1 MFNNTENTTNITNIT
16 ISVNAATELSDFGKI
31 FIVLG
36 VSIIFWIICLIIFH
50 FFRQYRKDKL
60 ITNKFS
66 MNYKDEIDT
75 DDMYL
80 HLNER
85 GAKELADQRFSRFSD
100 SSRASKSKSLTYNH
114 ERIKKLRKKTKDYSF
129 FGWMKFI
136 YYISDKEVMTVMNAE
151 GYIYIYYQRITAY
164 LFLFLSFISLFILIP
179 FYLIGESEKKD
190 ANDEIMNKFMNIT
203 LPNTTSTPPINYNYS
218 LTRQLPSIL
227 KPTIANVYSNPFKL
241 WVILIFSLFYTCAAY
256 YHLYTYVKK
265 IIEIKQNYKQIDHS
279 LENVIRKHAIHI
291 RGINQS
297 LSYLEAKKIIEN
309 FFQTNFSTYL
319 VGVELIANYDI
330 LDSLIEKKF
339 VYQSCHDKYT
349 QYNLSNYP
357 ERKELSFDD
366 SCFNCCGKN
375 KYKIDAEIYFQHMV
389 NINEKMLKFYRE
401 LNAKRN
407 TGNAFILF
415 KSPLVVD
422 EILSHKEI
430 IIGRMNSFEGTL
442 LNVGN
447 WIIKRAPTPS
457 DILWDNIKYSKKWRT
472 IRMVVFTLALFIG
485 CLIIITPNYIFEELS
500 PLITNVSS
508 QIKDEMTSSLIKEY
522 SYPLIVVIMNS
533 GVIPVIVGYIAVA
546 ELHYKRSY
554 REKSIFVKNVVFMVI
569 NCFII
574 PTFGVLSWSKLKEC
588 IKFLL
593 ITHWDM
599 DISEG
604 FIRNSYFF
612 LRYAIQVTFI
622 SNGIQLLALPQFFV
636 KKMRV
641 LLASSD
647 YEKFY
652 ASMIKK
658 YFDYGYNYSFSITV
672 FMLILCFS
680 TTIPLITPFGA
691 LFFYIK
697 YYIDKYNLL
706 FLYPAEF
713 ESHGNVTEMIIKFE
727 LIGIF
732 FFQFIIS
739 NTFIKIFRDKDYAI
753 YATLL
758 YIIVSVFIFY
768 GMKQLFIANEND
780 LEEQNFLEKIISKI
794 KLNKILFNDNAI
806 NIDKR
811 ASLVRDSSYASSL
824 GEEQDTNMEKLY
836 NSMINAYVHP
846 AEKNQTV
853 NPMQIWNDAYTY
865 MKTNDAKIERNKDRI
880 CREYTDIIK
889 PHIEKTYIEN
899 I

>member
-1 MFNNTENTTNITNIT
+1 MNNNITNIT
-16 ISVNAATELSDFGKI
+16 LEISNYGEMSDWGKL
-31 FIVLG
+31 FIVLL
-36 VSIIFWIICLIIFH
+36 VSILFWIICIIIFH

-60 ITNKFS
+60 VTNKFS

-85 GAKELADQRFSRFSD
+85 GAKELVQQRISLLNDKGRTK
-100 SSRASKSKSLTYNH
+100 SSNYNH

-129 FGWMKFI
+129 FFCFKFI
-136 YYISDKEVMTVMNAE
+136 YNISDKDVMTVMNAE
-151 GYIYIYYQRITAY
+151 GYIYIYYQRITAF
-164 LFLFLSFISLFILIP
+164 LFLFLSFISIFILIP
-179 FYLIGESEKKD
+179 IYLIGKSTDTEH
-190 ANDEIMNKFMNIT
+190 NDNIT
-203 LPNTTSTPPINYNYS
+203 IINNNTLYNY
-218 LTRQLPSIL
+218 TKNKEIPSIL
-227 KPTIANVYSNPFKL
+227 KPTIANAYSNPFKL

-256 YHLYTYVKK
+256 YHLYSFVKK
-265 IIEIKQNYKQIDHS
+265 IREIKKNFKQIDHS
-279 LENVIRKHAIHI
+279 LENIIRKHAIHI
-291 RGINQS
+291 RGINQN
-297 LSYLEAKKIIEN
+297 LSYLEAKKILEN
-309 FFQTNFSTYL
+309 FFQTNFSTHL
-319 VGVELIANYDI
+319 VGIELIANYDI
-330 LDSLIEKKF
+330 LDTLIEKKF
-339 VYQSCHDKYT
+339 LYQSFHEKYT

-357 ERKELSFDD
+357 ARKELGSD
-366 SCFNCCGKN
+366 SWFNCCKKN
-375 KYKIDAEIYFQHMV
+375 KRKIDAEIYFQHLA
-389 NINEKMLKFYRE
+389 NINEKMLKFYRQ
-401 LNAKRN
+401 LNSKKN
-407 TGNAFILF
+407 TGNAFVLFRSPDIVDNILN
-415 KSPLVVD
+415 
-422 EILSHKEI
+422 HKEI
-430 IIGRMNSFEGTL
+430 IIAKMNSFEGTL

-447 WIIKRAPTPS
+447 WLIKRAPTPS

-472 IRMVVFTLALFIG
+472 IRMFVFTLALFIV
-485 CLIIITPNYIFEELS
+485 CLIIVTPNYIFQELS
-500 PLITNVSS
+500 PLITNMSS

-533 GVIPVIVGYIAVA
+533 GIIPVIVGYIAVA
-546 ELHYKRSY
+546 EMHYKRSY

-588 IKFLL
+588 IKYLL
-593 ITHWDM
+593 VTHWDM

-758 YIIVSVFIFY
+758 YIILSVFIFY
-768 GMKQLFIANEND
+768 GMKQLFIANENEF
-780 LEEQNFLEKIISKI
+780 EEKNLIEKFMTKI
-794 KLNKILFNDNAI
+794 KLNKILFNENNI
-806 NIDKR
+806 NIDKQ
-811 ASLVRDSSYASSL
+811 AFLARDSSYVSYFS
-824 GEEQDTNMEKLY
+824 EEEINKEKLY

-865 MKTNDAKIERNKDRI
+865 MKTNTEKVDKKDKICK
-880 CREYTDIIK
+880 EYTDIIK
-889 PHIEKTYIEN
+889 PMNEED
-899 I
+899 

>member
-1 MFNNTENTTNITNIT
+1 MNNNNISSNITLELGA
-16 ISVNAATELSDFGKI
+16 STEFSDWGKL
-31 FIVLG
+31 FIVLL
-36 VSIIFWIICLIIFH
+36 VSIIFFIICIIIFH

-66 MNYKDEIDT
+66 MTYKDEIDT

-80 HLNER
+80 FLNER
-85 GAKELADQRFSRFSD
+85 GAKELAEQRMSKISD
-100 SSRASKSKSLTYNH
+100 KSKTKSSNYNH
-114 ERIKKLRKKTKDYSF
+114 ERIKTLRKKTKDYSF
-129 FGWMKFI
+129 FGWFKFI
-136 YYISDKEVMTVMNAE
+136 YNISDKDVMTVMNAE
-151 GYIYIYYQRITAY
+151 GYIYIYYQRITAF
-164 LFLFLSFISLFILIP
+164 LFLFLSFISLFILVP
-179 FYLIGESEKKD
+179 LYLIGKTESNEIL
-190 ANDEIMNKFMNIT
+190 DEFMNLT
-203 LPNTTSTPPINYNYS
+203 FSNTSTITPINSHNNS
-218 LTRQLPSIL
+218 LKKELPSLL
-227 KPTIANVYSNPFKL
+227 KPTIANAYTSPFKL
-241 WVILIFSLFYTCAAY
+241 WVILIFSVFYTCAAY
-256 YHLYTYVKK
+256 YHLYAFVKK
-265 IIEIKQNYKQIDHS
+265 IIEIKKNYKIIDHS
-279 LENVIRKHAIHI
+279 LENIIRKHAIHI

-297 LSYLEAKKIIEN
+297 LSYLEAKKFIEN
-309 FFQTNFSTYL
+309 FFQTNFASHL
-319 VGVELIANYDI
+319 VGIQLIANYDI

-339 VYQSCHDKYT
+339 LYQSFHEKYN
-349 QYNLSNYP
+349 QYNLSHYP
-357 ERKELSFDD
+357 ERKQLS
-366 SCFNCCGKN
+366 SENCFNCCK
-375 KYKIDAEIYFQHMV
+375 KHKKKIDAEIYFQHLA
-389 NINEKMLKFYRE
+389 NINEKMLIFYRQ
-401 LNAKRN
+401 LNSRRN
-407 TGNAFILF
+407 TGNVFILF
-415 KSPLVVD
+415 KSPLIVD
-422 EILSHKEI
+422 EILNHKEI
-430 IIGRMNSFEGTL
+430 IIGKMNSFEGTL

-472 IRMVVFTLALFIG
+472 IRMVVFTVTLFII
-485 CLIIITPNYIFEELS
+485 CLIIITPNYIFQELS
-500 PLITNVSS
+500 PLITNMSS

-533 GVIPVIVGYIAVA
+533 GIIPVIVGYIAVA
-546 ELHYKRSY
+546 EMHYKRSY

-569 NCFII
+569 NCFFI

-588 IKFLL
+588 IKYLL
-593 ITHWDM
+593 VTHWDM

-672 FMLILCFS
+672 FILIICFS

-758 YIIVSVFIFY
+758 YIILSVFIFY
-768 GMKQLFIANEND
+768 GMKQLFISNENE
-780 LEEQNFLEKIISKI
+780 LEEQNLIEKFMSKI
-794 KLNKILFNDNAI
+794 KLNKILFNNNSL
-806 NIDKR
+806 NIDKQAFLAR
-811 ASLVRDSSYASSL
+811 ESNNVSYL
-824 GEEQDTNMEKLY
+824 GQDGESNLEKLY

-865 MKTNDAKIERNKDRI
+865 MKTNQEKFDKEKDKI

-889 PHIEKTYIEN
+889 PIN
-899 I
+899 QN

>member
-1 MFNNTENTTNITNIT
+1 MNHNITSNITNNIT
-16 ISVNAATELSDFGKI
+16 AEIGNYSEFSDWGKL
-31 FIVLG
+31 FIVLL
-36 VSIIFWIICLIIFH
+36 VSIIFFIICVIIFH

-66 MNYKDEIDT
+66 MTYKDEIDT

-80 HLNER
+80 FLNER
-85 GAKELADQRFSRFSD
+85 GAKELAEQRMSKISD
-100 SSRASKSKSLTYNH
+100 KSKNRSSNYNH

-129 FGWMKFI
+129 FGWFKFI
-136 YYISDKEVMTVMNAE
+136 YNISDKDVMTVMNAE
-151 GYIYIYYQRITAY
+151 GYIYIYYQRITAF
-164 LFLFLSFISLFILIP
+164 LFLFLSFFSLVILVP
-179 FYLIGESEKKD
+179 LYLIGKAEENSEILD
-190 ANDEIMNKFMNIT
+190 QFMNLT
-203 LPNTTSTPPINYNYS
+203 FSNTSTITPIIHNNS
-218 LTRQLPSIL
+218 LKKELPSLL
-227 KPTIANVYSNPFKL
+227 KPTIANAYTNPFKL
-241 WVILIFSLFYTCAAY
+241 WIILFFSVFYTCAAY
-256 YHLYTYVKK
+256 YHLYAFVKK
-265 IIEIKQNYKQIDHS
+265 IIEIKKNYKTIDHS
-279 LENVIRKHAIHI
+279 LENIIRKHAIHI

-297 LSYLEAKKIIEN
+297 LSYLEAKKFIEN
-309 FFQTNFSTYL
+309 FFQTNFSTHL
-319 VGVELIANYDI
+319 VGIELIANYDI

-339 VYQSCHDKYT
+339 LYQSFHEKYS
-349 QYNLSNYP
+349 QYNLSHYP
-357 ERKELSFDD
+357 ERKELS
-366 SCFNCCGKN
+366 SGHWLNCCK
-375 KYKIDAEIYFQHMV
+375 KHKKIDAQIYFQHLT
-389 NINEKMLKFYRE
+389 NINEKMLKFYRQ
-401 LNAKRN
+401 LNSRRN

-415 KSPLVVD
+415 KSPLIVD
-422 EILSHKEI
+422 DILNHKEI
-430 IIGRMNSFEGTL
+430 IIGKMNSFEGTL

-472 IRMVVFTLALFIG
+472 IRMVVFTLVLFIV
-485 CLIIITPNYIFEELS
+485 CLIIITPNYIFQELS
-500 PLITNVSS
+500 PLITNMSS

-533 GVIPVIVGYIAVA
+533 GIIPVIVGYIAVA
-546 ELHYKRSY
+546 EMHYKRSY

-569 NCFII
+569 NCFFI
-574 PTFGVLSWSKLKEC
+574 PTFGVLSWFKLKEC
-588 IKFLL
+588 IRYLL
-593 ITHWDM
+593 VTHWDM

-672 FMLILCFS
+672 FILIICFS

-691 LFFYIK
+691 LFFFIK

-758 YIIVSVFIFY
+758 YIILSVFIFY
-768 GMKQLFIANEND
+768 GMKQLFIANENE
-780 LEEQNFLEKIISKI
+780 LEEQNLIEKFMSKI
-794 KLNKILFNDNAI
+794 KLNKILFNNNSL
-806 NIDKR
+806 NIDKQAFLAR
-811 ASLVRDSSYASSL
+811 ESNNPSYL
-824 GEEQDTNMEKLY
+824 GDDGESNLEKLY

-865 MKTNDAKIERNKDRI
+865 MKTNQDKSGNEKDKICK
-880 CREYTDIIK
+880 EYTDIIK
-889 PHIEKTYIEN
+889 PVN
-899 I
+899 QN

>member
-1 MFNNTENTTNITNIT
+1 MNNNITSNITNNIT
-16 ISVNAATELSDFGKI
+16 AEIGNYSEFSDWGKL
-31 FIVLG
+31 FIVLL
-36 VSIIFWIICLIIFH
+36 VSIIFFIICVIIFH

-66 MNYKDEIDT
+66 MTYKDEIDT

-80 HLNER
+80 FLNER
-85 GAKELADQRFSRFSD
+85 GAKELAEQRMSKISD
-100 SSRASKSKSLTYNH
+100 KSKNRSSNYNH

-129 FGWMKFI
+129 FGWFKFI
-136 YYISDKEVMTVMNAE
+136 YNISDKDVMTVMNAE
-151 GYIYIYYQRITAY
+151 GYIYIYYQRITAF
-164 LFLFLSFISLFILIP
+164 LFLFLSFFSLVILVP
-179 FYLIGESEKKD
+179 LYLIGKTEENSEILD
-190 ANDEIMNKFMNIT
+190 QFMNLT
-203 LPNTTSTPPINYNYS
+203 FSNTSTITPIIHNNS
-218 LTRQLPSIL
+218 LKKELPSLL
-227 KPTIANVYSNPFKL
+227 KPTIANAYTNPFKL
-241 WVILIFSLFYTCAAY
+241 WIILFFSVFYTCAAY
-256 YHLYTYVKK
+256 YHLYAFVKK
-265 IIEIKQNYKQIDHS
+265 IIEIKKNYKTIDHS
-279 LENVIRKHAIHI
+279 LENIIRKHAIHI

-297 LSYLEAKKIIEN
+297 LSYLEAKKFIEN
-309 FFQTNFSTYL
+309 FFQTNFSTHL
-319 VGVELIANYDI
+319 VGIELIANYDI

-339 VYQSCHDKYT
+339 LYQSFHEKYS
-349 QYNLSNYP
+349 QYNLSHYP
-357 ERKELSFDD
+357 ERKELS
-366 SCFNCCGKN
+366 SGHWLNCCK
-375 KYKIDAEIYFQHMV
+375 KHKKIDAQIYFQHLT
-389 NINEKMLKFYRE
+389 NINEKMLKFYRQ
-401 LNAKRN
+401 LNSRRN

-415 KSPLVVD
+415 KSPLIVD
-422 EILSHKEI
+422 DILNHKEI
-430 IIGRMNSFEGTL
+430 IIGKMNSFEGTL

-472 IRMVVFTLALFIG
+472 IRMVVFTLALFIV
-485 CLIIITPNYIFEELS
+485 CLIIITPNYIFQELS
-500 PLITNVSS
+500 PLITNMSS

-533 GVIPVIVGYIAVA
+533 GIIPVIVGYIAVA
-546 ELHYKRSY
+546 EMHYKRSY

-569 NCFII
+569 NCFFI
-574 PTFGVLSWSKLKEC
+574 PTFGVLSWFKLKEC
-588 IKFLL
+588 IRYLL
-593 ITHWDM
+593 VTHWDM

-672 FMLILCFS
+672 FILIICFS

-691 LFFYIK
+691 LFFFIK

-758 YIIVSVFIFY
+758 YIILSVFIFY
-768 GMKQLFIANEND
+768 GMKQLFIANENE
-780 LEEQNFLEKIISKI
+780 LEEQNLIEKFMSKI
-794 KLNKILFNDNAI
+794 KLNKILFNNNSL
-806 NIDKR
+806 NIDKQ
-811 ASLVRDSSYASSL
+811 AFLAGESNNPSYL
-824 GEEQDTNMEKLY
+824 GDDGESNLEKLY

-865 MKTNDAKIERNKDRI
+865 MKTNQDKSGNEKDKICK
-880 CREYTDIIK
+880 EYTDIIK
-889 PHIEKTYIEN
+889 PVN
-899 I
+899 QN

>member
-1 MFNNTENTTNITNIT
+1 MYNNSNNSSIDINTY
-16 ISVNAATELSDFGKI
+16 SEFSDWGKI

-36 VSIIFWIICLIIFH
+36 VSIIFWIICVIIFH

-85 GAKELADQRFSRFSD
+85 GAKELAESRISKFSD
-100 SSRASKSKSLTYNH
+100 SGRVSKNNSLKYNH
-114 ERIKKLRKKTKDYSF
+114 EKIKKLRKKTKDYSF
-129 FGWMKFI
+129 FGWFKFI
-136 YYISDKEVMTVMNAE
+136 YNISDKEVMTVMNAE
-151 GYIYIYYQRITAY
+151 GYIYIYYQRITAN
-164 LFLFLSFISLFILIP
+164 LFLFLSFISVFILIP
-179 FYLIGESEKKD
+179 FYLIGANKKD
-190 ANDEIMNKFMNIT
+190 DEIMGKFMNIT
-203 LPNTTSTPPINYNYS
+203 LPNTTSTPPITYNY
-218 LTRQLPSIL
+218 THNKQLPSLL
-227 KPTIANVYSNPFKL
+227 KPTIANAYSNPFKL

-265 IIEIKQNYKQIDHS
+265 IIEIKKNYKHIDHS

-291 RGINQS
+291 RGINQN

-309 FFQTNFSTYL
+309 FFLTNFSSYL

-339 VYQSCHDKYT
+339 MYQSFHEKYT
-349 QYNLSNYP
+349 QYNLSHYP
-357 ERKELSFDD
+357 ERKELSPEGWFT
-366 SCFNCCGKN
+366 CCEKH
-375 KYKIDAEIYFQHMV
+375 KQKRDAAIYFQHLV

-415 KSPLVVD
+415 KSPTIVD
-422 EILSHKEI
+422 EILNHKEI

-447 WIIKRAPTPS
+447 WIIKRAPNPS

-472 IRMVVFTLALFIG
+472 IRMVTFTLALFIV

-533 GVIPVIVGYIAVA
+533 GVIPFIVGYIAVA

-588 IKFLL
+588 IKYLL
-593 ITHWDM
+593 VTHWDM

-641 LLASSD
+641 MLASSD

-680 TTIPLITPFGA
+680 THIPLITPFGA

-713 ESHGNVTEMIIKFE
+713 ESHGNVTEMIITFE

-739 NTFIKIFRDKDYAI
+739 NTFIKIFKDKDYAI

-780 LEEQNFLEKIISKI
+780 IEEQNFIEKIMSKI
-794 KLNKILFNDNAI
+794 KLNRILFNDNQF
-806 NIDKR
+806 NIEKQ
-811 ASLVRDSSYASSL
+811 ASLVRENSYVSYF
-824 GEEQDTNMEKLY
+824 GEEADNNMEKIY

-865 MKTNDAKIERNKDRI
+865 MKINNVKNGRDKDRI

-889 PHIEKTYIEN
+889 PHNEVSYIDKL
-899 I
+899 

>member
-1 MFNNTENTTNITNIT
+1 MSNNIT
-16 ISVNAATELSDFGKI
+16 INITIEIGSSTEFSDWGKL
-31 FIVLG
+31 FIVLL
-36 VSIIFWIICLIIFH
+36 VSILFFIICVIIFH

-66 MNYKDEIDT
+66 MTYRDEIDT

-80 HLNER
+80 FLNER
-85 GAKELADQRFSRFSD
+85 GAKELAEQRMSKISD
-100 SSRASKSKSLTYNH
+100 KSKTKSSNYNH
-114 ERIKKLRKKTKDYSF
+114 ERIKTLRKKTKDYSF
-129 FGWMKFI
+129 FGWFKFI
-136 YYISDKEVMTVMNAE
+136 YNISDKDVMTVMNAE
-151 GYIYIYYQRITAY
+151 GYIYIYYQRITAF
-164 LFLFLSFISLFILIP
+164 LFLFLSFISLFILVP
-179 FYLIGESEKKD
+179 LYLIGKSE
-190 ANDEIMNKFMNIT
+190 NSEILDEFMNLT
-203 LPNTTSTPPINYNYS
+203 FSNTSTIAPINNHNNS
-218 LTRQLPSIL
+218 LKKEFPSLL
-227 KPTIANVYSNPFKL
+227 KPTIANAYTSPFKL

-256 YHLYTYVKK
+256 YHLYAFVKK
-265 IIEIKQNYKQIDHS
+265 IIEIKKNYKTIDHS
-279 LENVIRKHAIHI
+279 LENIIRKHAIHI

-297 LSYLEAKKIIEN
+297 LSYLEAKKFIEN
-309 FFQTNFSTYL
+309 FFQTNFSAHL
-319 VGVELIANYDI
+319 VGIQLIANYDI

-339 VYQSCHDKYT
+339 LYQSFHEKYN
-349 QYNLSNYP
+349 QYNLSHYP
-357 ERKELSFDD
+357 ERKELS
-366 SCFNCCGKN
+366 SEHCFNCCTKH
-375 KYKIDAEIYFQHMV
+375 KKKIDAEIYFQHLA
-389 NINEKMLKFYRE
+389 NINEKMLKFYRQ
-401 LNAKRN
+401 LNSRRN

-415 KSPLVVD
+415 KSPVIVD
-422 EILSHKEI
+422 EILNHKEI
-430 IIGRMNSFEGTL
+430 IIGKMNSFEGTL

-447 WIIKRAPTPS
+447 WLIKRAPTPS

-472 IRMVVFTLALFIG
+472 IRMVVFTVALFIV
-485 CLIIITPNYIFEELS
+485 CLIIITPNYIFQELS
-500 PLITNVSS
+500 PLITNMSS

-533 GVIPVIVGYIAVA
+533 GIIPVIVGYIAVA
-546 ELHYKRSY
+546 EMHYKRSY

-569 NCFII
+569 NCFFI
-574 PTFGVLSWSKLKEC
+574 PTFGVLSWSKIKEC
-588 IKFLL
+588 IKYLL
-593 ITHWDM
+593 VTHWDM

-672 FMLILCFS
+672 FILIICFS

-758 YIIVSVFIFY
+758 YIILSVFIFY
-768 GMKQLFIANEND
+768 GMKQLFIANENE
-780 LEEQNFLEKIISKI
+780 LEEQNLIEKFMSKI
-794 KLNKILFNDNAI
+794 KLNKILFNNNSLNVDKQAFLARESNNA
-806 NIDKR
+806 
-811 ASLVRDSSYASSL
+811 SYF
-824 GEEQDTNMEKLY
+824 GEDGESNLEKLY

-865 MKTNDAKIERNKDRI
+865 MKTNQEKIGNEKDKI
-880 CREYTDIIK
+880 CKEYTDIIK
-889 PHIEKTYIEN
+889 PIN
-899 I
+899 QN

>member
-1 MFNNTENTTNITNIT
+1 MNNNITSNITNNIT
-16 ISVNAATELSDFGKI
+16 AEIGNYSEFSDWGKL
-31 FIVLG
+31 FIVLL
-36 VSIIFWIICLIIFH
+36 VSIIFFIICVIIFH

-66 MNYKDEIDT
+66 MTYKDEIDT

-80 HLNER
+80 FLNER
-85 GAKELADQRFSRFSD
+85 GAKELAEQRMSKISD
-100 SSRASKSKSLTYNH
+100 KSKNRSSNYNH

-129 FGWMKFI
+129 FGWFKFI
-136 YYISDKEVMTVMNAE
+136 YNISDKDVMTVMNAE
-151 GYIYIYYQRITAY
+151 GYIYIYYQRITAF
-164 LFLFLSFISLFILIP
+164 LFLFLSFFSLVILVP
-179 FYLIGESEKKD
+179 LYLIGKAEENSEILD
-190 ANDEIMNKFMNIT
+190 QFMNLT
-203 LPNTTSTPPINYNYS
+203 FSNTSTITPIIHNNS
-218 LTRQLPSIL
+218 LKKELPSLL
-227 KPTIANVYSNPFKL
+227 KPTIANAYTNPFKL
-241 WVILIFSLFYTCAAY
+241 WIILFFSVFYTCAAY
-256 YHLYTYVKK
+256 YHLYAFVKK
-265 IIEIKQNYKQIDHS
+265 IIEIKKNYKTIDHS
-279 LENVIRKHAIHI
+279 LENIIRKHAIHI

-297 LSYLEAKKIIEN
+297 LSYLEAKKFIEN
-309 FFQTNFSTYL
+309 FFQTNFSTHL
-319 VGVELIANYDI
+319 VGIELIANYDI

-339 VYQSCHDKYT
+339 LYQSFHEKYS
-349 QYNLSNYP
+349 QYNLSHYP
-357 ERKELSFDD
+357 ERKELS
-366 SCFNCCGKN
+366 SGHWLNCCK
-375 KYKIDAEIYFQHMV
+375 KHKKIDAQIYFQHLT
-389 NINEKMLKFYRE
+389 NINEKMLKFYRQ
-401 LNAKRN
+401 LNSRRN

-415 KSPLVVD
+415 KSPLIVD
-422 EILSHKEI
+422 DILNHKEI
-430 IIGRMNSFEGTL
+430 IIGKMNSFEGTL

-472 IRMVVFTLALFIG
+472 IRMVVFTLVLFIV
-485 CLIIITPNYIFEELS
+485 CLIIITPNYIFQELS
-500 PLITNVSS
+500 PLITNMSS

-533 GVIPVIVGYIAVA
+533 GIIPVIVGYIAVA
-546 ELHYKRSY
+546 EMHYKRSY

-569 NCFII
+569 NCFFI
-574 PTFGVLSWSKLKEC
+574 PTFGVLSWFKLKEC
-588 IKFLL
+588 IRYLL
-593 ITHWDM
+593 VTHWDM

-672 FMLILCFS
+672 FILIICFS

-691 LFFYIK
+691 LFFFIK

-758 YIIVSVFIFY
+758 YIILSVFIFY
-768 GMKQLFIANEND
+768 GMKQLFIANENE
-780 LEEQNFLEKIISKI
+780 LEEQNLIEKFMSKI
-794 KLNKILFNDNAI
+794 KLNKILFNNNSL
-806 NIDKR
+806 NIDKQAFLAR
-811 ASLVRDSSYASSL
+811 ESNNPSYL
-824 GEEQDTNMEKLY
+824 GEDGESNLEKLY

-865 MKTNDAKIERNKDRI
+865 MKTNQDKSGNEKDKICK
-880 CREYTDIIK
+880 EYTDIIK
-889 PHIEKTYIEN
+889 PVN
-899 I
+899 QN

>member
-1 MFNNTENTTNITNIT
+1 MNNNITSNITNNIT
-16 ISVNAATELSDFGKI
+16 AEIGNYSEFSDWGKL
-31 FIVLG
+31 FIVLL
-36 VSIIFWIICLIIFH
+36 VSIIFFIICVIIFH

-66 MNYKDEIDT
+66 MTYKDEIDT

-80 HLNER
+80 FLNER
-85 GAKELADQRFSRFSD
+85 GAKELAEQRMSKISD
-100 SSRASKSKSLTYNH
+100 KSKNRSSNYNH

-129 FGWMKFI
+129 FGWFKFI
-136 YYISDKEVMTVMNAE
+136 YNISDKDVMTVMNAE
-151 GYIYIYYQRITAY
+151 GYIYIYYQRITAF
-164 LFLFLSFISLFILIP
+164 LFLFLSFFSLVILVP
-179 FYLIGESEKKD
+179 LYLIGKTEENSEILD
-190 ANDEIMNKFMNIT
+190 QFMNLT
-203 LPNTTSTPPINYNYS
+203 FSNTSTITPIIHNNS
-218 LTRQLPSIL
+218 LKKELPSLL
-227 KPTIANVYSNPFKL
+227 KPTIANAYTNPFKL
-241 WVILIFSLFYTCAAY
+241 WIILFFSVFYTCAAY
-256 YHLYTYVKK
+256 YHLYAFVKK
-265 IIEIKQNYKQIDHS
+265 IIEIKKNYKTIDHS
-279 LENVIRKHAIHI
+279 LENIIRKHAIHI

-297 LSYLEAKKIIEN
+297 LSYLEAKKFIEN
-309 FFQTNFSTYL
+309 FFQTNFSTHL
-319 VGVELIANYDI
+319 VGIELIANYDI

-339 VYQSCHDKYT
+339 LYQSFHEKYS
-349 QYNLSNYP
+349 QYNLSHYP
-357 ERKELSFDD
+357 ERKELS
-366 SCFNCCGKN
+366 SGHWLNCCK
-375 KYKIDAEIYFQHMV
+375 KHKKIDAQIYFQHLT
-389 NINEKMLKFYRE
+389 NINEKMLKFYRQ
-401 LNAKRN
+401 LNSRRN

-415 KSPLVVD
+415 KSPLIVD
-422 EILSHKEI
+422 DILNHKEI
-430 IIGRMNSFEGTL
+430 IIGKMNSFEGTL

-472 IRMVVFTLALFIG
+472 IRMVVFTLVLFIV
-485 CLIIITPNYIFEELS
+485 CLIIITPNYIFQELS
-500 PLITNVSS
+500 PLITNMSS

-533 GVIPVIVGYIAVA
+533 GIIPVIVGYIAVA
-546 ELHYKRSY
+546 EMHYKRSY

-569 NCFII
+569 NCFFI
-574 PTFGVLSWSKLKEC
+574 PTFGVLSWFKLKEC
-588 IKFLL
+588 IRYLL
-593 ITHWDM
+593 VTHWDM

-612 LRYAIQVTFI
+612 LRYAIQVTFF

-672 FMLILCFS
+672 FILIICFS

-691 LFFYIK
+691 LFFFIK

-758 YIIVSVFIFY
+758 YIILSVFIFY
-768 GMKQLFIANEND
+768 GMKQLFIANENE
-780 LEEQNFLEKIISKI
+780 LEEQNLIEKFMSKI
-794 KLNKILFNDNAI
+794 KLNKILFNNNSL
-806 NIDKR
+806 NIDKQAFLAR
-811 ASLVRDSSYASSL
+811 ESNNPSYL
-824 GEEQDTNMEKLY
+824 GDDGESNLEKLY

-865 MKTNDAKIERNKDRI
+865 MKTNQDKSGNEKDKICK
-880 CREYTDIIK
+880 EYTDIIK
-889 PHIEKTYIEN
+889 PVN
-899 I
+899 QN

>member
-1 MFNNTENTTNITNIT
+1 MNNNITSNITNNIT
-16 ISVNAATELSDFGKI
+16 AEIGNYSEFSDWGKL
-31 FIVLG
+31 FIVLL
-36 VSIIFWIICLIIFH
+36 VSIIFFIICVIIFH

-66 MNYKDEIDT
+66 MTYKDEIDT

-80 HLNER
+80 FLNER
-85 GAKELADQRFSRFSD
+85 GAKELAEQRMSKISD
-100 SSRASKSKSLTYNH
+100 KSKNRSSNYNH

-129 FGWMKFI
+129 FGWFKFI
-136 YYISDKEVMTVMNAE
+136 YNISDKDVMTVMNAE
-151 GYIYIYYQRITAY
+151 GYIYIYYQRITAF
-164 LFLFLSFISLFILIP
+164 LFLFLSFFSLVILVP
-179 FYLIGESEKKD
+179 LYLIGKTGENSEILD
-190 ANDEIMNKFMNIT
+190 QFMNLT
-203 LPNTTSTPPINYNYS
+203 FSNTSTITPIIHNNS
-218 LTRQLPSIL
+218 LKKELPSLL
-227 KPTIANVYSNPFKL
+227 KPTIANAYTNPFKL
-241 WVILIFSLFYTCAAY
+241 WIILFFSVFYTCAAY
-256 YHLYTYVKK
+256 YHLYAFVKK
-265 IIEIKQNYKQIDHS
+265 IIEIKKNYKTIDHS
-279 LENVIRKHAIHI
+279 LENIIRKHAIHI

-297 LSYLEAKKIIEN
+297 LSYLEAKKFIEN
-309 FFQTNFSTYL
+309 FFQTNFSTHL
-319 VGVELIANYDI
+319 VGIELIANYDI

-339 VYQSCHDKYT
+339 LYQSFHEKYS
-349 QYNLSNYP
+349 QYNLSHYP
-357 ERKELSFDD
+357 ERKELS
-366 SCFNCCGKN
+366 SGHWLNCCK
-375 KYKIDAEIYFQHMV
+375 KHKKIDAQIYFQHLT
-389 NINEKMLKFYRE
+389 NINEKMLKFYRQ
-401 LNAKRN
+401 LNSRRN

-415 KSPLVVD
+415 KSPLIVD
-422 EILSHKEI
+422 DILNHKEI
-430 IIGRMNSFEGTL
+430 IIGKMNSFEGTL

-472 IRMVVFTLALFIG
+472 IRMVVFTLALFIV
-485 CLIIITPNYIFEELS
+485 CLIIITPNYIFQELS
-500 PLITNVSS
+500 PLITNMSS

-533 GVIPVIVGYIAVA
+533 GIIPVIVGYIAVA
-546 ELHYKRSY
+546 EMHYKRSY

-569 NCFII
+569 NCFFI
-574 PTFGVLSWSKLKEC
+574 PTFGVLSWFKLKEC
-588 IKFLL
+588 IRYLL
-593 ITHWDM
+593 VTHWDM

-672 FMLILCFS
+672 FILIICFS

-691 LFFYIK
+691 LFFFIK

-758 YIIVSVFIFY
+758 YIILSVFIFY
-768 GMKQLFIANEND
+768 GMKQLFIANENE
-780 LEEQNFLEKIISKI
+780 LEEQNLIEKFMSKI
-794 KLNKILFNDNAI
+794 KLNKILFNNNSL
-806 NIDKR
+806 NIDKQAFLAR
-811 ASLVRDSSYASSL
+811 ESNNPSYL
-824 GEEQDTNMEKLY
+824 GDDGESNLEKLY

-865 MKTNDAKIERNKDRI
+865 MKTNQDKSGNEKDKICK
-880 CREYTDIIK
+880 EYTDIIK
-889 PHIEKTYIEN
+889 PVN
-899 I
+899 QN

>member
-1 MFNNTENTTNITNIT
+1 MNNNITSNIT
-16 ISVNAATELSDFGKI
+16 QEIENISELSDWGKL
-31 FIVLG
+31 FIVLL
-36 VSIIFWIICLIIFH
+36 VSIIFFIICVIIFH

-66 MNYKDEIDT
+66 MTYKDEIDT

-80 HLNER
+80 YLNER
-85 GAKELADQRFSRFSD
+85 GAKELVEQRFSKVSD
-100 SSRASKSKSLTYNH
+100 KSKTRSSHYNH
-114 ERIKKLRKKTKDYSF
+114 ERIKTLRKKTKDYSF
-129 FGWMKFI
+129 FGWFKFI
-136 YYISDKEVMTVMNAE
+136 YNISDKDVMTVMNAE
-151 GYIYIYYQRITAY
+151 GYIYIYYQRITAF
-164 LFLFLSFISLFILIP
+164 LFLFLSFISIFVLMPL
-179 FYLIGESEKKD
+179 YLIGKTE
-190 ANDEIMNKFMNIT
+190 ANEILDKFMNLT
-203 LPNTTSTPPINYNYS
+203 FSNTSTVTPLNYNY
-218 LTRQLPSIL
+218 TKNKELPSLL
-227 KPTIANVYSNPFKL
+227 KPTIANAYSNPFKL
-241 WVILIFSLFYTCAAY
+241 WVILIFSVFYTCASY
-256 YHLYTYVKK
+256 YHLYAFVKK
-265 IIEIKQNYKQIDHS
+265 IIEIKKNYKTIDHS

-297 LSYLEAKKIIEN
+297 LSYLEAKKILEN
-309 FFQTNFSTYL
+309 FFQTNFSSHL
-319 VGVELIANYDI
+319 VGIELIANYDI
-330 LDSLIEKKF
+330 LDNLIEKKF
-339 VYQSCHDKYT
+339 LYQSFHEKYS
-349 QYNLSNYP
+349 QYNLSHYP
-357 ERKELSFDD
+357 ERKKLS
-366 SCFNCCGKN
+366 SENWLNCCNNKN
-375 KYKIDAEIYFQHMV
+375 TRKIDAEIYFQHLA
-389 NINEKMLKFYRE
+389 NINEKMLKFYRQ
-401 LNAKRN
+401 LNSRRN

-415 KSPLVVD
+415 KSPLIVD
-422 EILSHKEI
+422 EILNHKEI
-430 IIGRMNSFEGTL
+430 IIGKMNSFEGTL

-447 WIIKRAPTPS
+447 WLIKRAPTPS

-472 IRMVVFTLALFIG
+472 IRMVVFTVALFIV
-485 CLIIITPNYIFEELS
+485 CLIIITPNYIFQELS
-500 PLITNVSS
+500 PLITNMSS

-533 GVIPVIVGYIAVA
+533 GIIPVIVGYIAVA
-546 ELHYKRSY
+546 EMHYKRSY

-569 NCFII
+569 NCFFI

-588 IKFLL
+588 IRYLL
-593 ITHWDM
+593 VTHWDM

-672 FMLILCFS
+672 FMLIICFS
-680 TTIPLITPFGA
+680 TTIPLITIFGA

-753 YATLL
+753 YASLL
-758 YIIVSVFIFY
+758 YIIFSVFIFY
-768 GMKQLFIANEND
+768 GTKQLFIANEND
-780 LEEQNFLEKIISKI
+780 LEEQNLIEKFFSKI
-794 KLNKILFNDNAI
+794 KLNKILFNNNSL
-806 NIDKR
+806 NIDKQAFLAR
-811 ASLVRDSSYASSL
+811 ESSYVSYM
-824 GEEQDTNMEKLY
+824 GEDGDSNLDKLY

-865 MKTNDAKIERNKDRI
+865 MKTNQEKAWKEKDKIFK
-880 CREYTDIIK
+880 EYTDIIK
-889 PHIEKTYIEN
+889 PIN
-899 I
+899 QN

>member
-1 MFNNTENTTNITNIT
+1 MNNNITSNITNNIT
-16 ISVNAATELSDFGKI
+16 AEIGNYSEFSDWGKL
-31 FIVLG
+31 FIVLL
-36 VSIIFWIICLIIFH
+36 VSIIFFIICVIIFH

-66 MNYKDEIDT
+66 MTYKDEIDT

-80 HLNER
+80 FLNER
-85 GAKELADQRFSRFSD
+85 GAKELAEQRMSKISD
-100 SSRASKSKSLTYNH
+100 KSKNRSSNYNH

-129 FGWMKFI
+129 FGWFKFI
-136 YYISDKEVMTVMNAE
+136 YNISDKDVMTVMNAE
-151 GYIYIYYQRITAY
+151 GYIYIYYQRITAF
-164 LFLFLSFISLFILIP
+164 LFLFLSFFSLVILVP
-179 FYLIGESEKKD
+179 LYLIGKAEENSEILD
-190 ANDEIMNKFMNIT
+190 QFMNLT
-203 LPNTTSTPPINYNYS
+203 FSNTSTITPIIHNNS
-218 LTRQLPSIL
+218 LKKELPSLL
-227 KPTIANVYSNPFKL
+227 KPTIANAYTNPFKL
-241 WVILIFSLFYTCAAY
+241 WIILFFSVFYTCAAY
-256 YHLYTYVKK
+256 YHLYAFVKK
-265 IIEIKQNYKQIDHS
+265 IIEIKKNYKTIDHS
-279 LENVIRKHAIHI
+279 LENIIRKHAIHI

-297 LSYLEAKKIIEN
+297 LSYLEAKKFIEN
-309 FFQTNFSTYL
+309 FFQTNFSTHL
-319 VGVELIANYDI
+319 VGIELIANYDI

-339 VYQSCHDKYT
+339 LYQSFHEKYS
-349 QYNLSNYP
+349 QYNLSHYP
-357 ERKELSFDD
+357 ERKELS
-366 SCFNCCGKN
+366 SGHWLNCCK
-375 KYKIDAEIYFQHMV
+375 KHKKIDAQIYFQHLT
-389 NINEKMLKFYRE
+389 NINEKMLKFYRQ
-401 LNAKRN
+401 LNSRRN

-415 KSPLVVD
+415 KSPLIVD
-422 EILSHKEI
+422 DILNHKEI
-430 IIGRMNSFEGTL
+430 IIGKMNSFEGTL

-472 IRMVVFTLALFIG
+472 IRMVVFTLVLFIV
-485 CLIIITPNYIFEELS
+485 CLIIITPNYIFQELS
-500 PLITNVSS
+500 PLITNMSS

-533 GVIPVIVGYIAVA
+533 GIIPVIVGYIAVA
-546 ELHYKRSY
+546 EMHYKRSY

-569 NCFII
+569 NCFFI
-574 PTFGVLSWSKLKEC
+574 PTFGVLSWFKLKEC
-588 IKFLL
+588 IRYLL
-593 ITHWDM
+593 VTHWDM

-672 FMLILCFS
+672 FILIICFS

-691 LFFYIK
+691 LFFFIK

-758 YIIVSVFIFY
+758 YIILSVFIFY
-768 GMKQLFIANEND
+768 GMKQLFIANENE
-780 LEEQNFLEKIISKI
+780 LEEQNLIEKFMSKI
-794 KLNKILFNDNAI
+794 KLNKILFNNNSL
-806 NIDKR
+806 NIDKQAFLAR
-811 ASLVRDSSYASSL
+811 ESNNPSYL
-824 GEEQDTNMEKLY
+824 GDDGESNLEKLY

-865 MKTNDAKIERNKDRI
+865 MKTNQDKSGNEKDKICK
-880 CREYTDIIK
+880 EYTDIIK
-889 PHIEKTYIEN
+889 PVN
-899 I
+899 QN

>member
-1 MFNNTENTTNITNIT
+1 MLNNSTNTTIVPNEY
-16 ISVNAATELSDFGKI
+16 VELSDWEKL

-36 VSIIFWIICLIIFH
+36 ISILFWILCLIIFH

-85 GAKELADQRFSRFSD
+85 GAKELADQRM
-100 SSRASKSKSLTYNH
+100 SRASDANIKNNTSTYNH

-129 FGWMKFI
+129 FGWFKFI
-136 YYISDKEVMTVMNAE
+136 YYISDKEVMTIMNAE
-151 GYIYIYYQRITAY
+151 GYTYIYYQRITGN
-164 LFLFLSFISLFILIP
+164 LFLFLSFMSLIILIP
-179 FYLIGESEKKD
+179 LYLIG
-190 ANDEIMNKFMNIT
+190 ANTNDEIMNKFMNIT
-203 LPNTTSTPPINYNYS
+203 LPNTTSTPYYNYS
-218 LTRQLPSIL
+218 LTKEIPSIL
-227 KPTIANVYSNPFKL
+227 KPTIANAYSNPVKL
-241 WVILIFSLFYTCAAY
+241 WIILIFSLLYTCAAY
-256 YHLYTYVKK
+256 YHLYTFVKK
-265 IIEIKQNYKQIDHS
+265 IIEIRKYDKHIDHS
-279 LENVIRKHAIHI
+279 LETVIRKHSIHI
-291 RGINQS
+291 RGINQN

-309 FFQTNFSTYL
+309 FFQTYFSTYL

-330 LDSLIEKKF
+330 LDTLINKKF
-339 VYQSCHDKYT
+339 AYQSFHEKYT
-349 QYNLSNYP
+349 QYNLSHYP
-357 ERKELSFDD
+357 ERKELSTEGW
-366 SCFNCCGKN
+366 FNCN
-375 KYKIDAEIYFQHMV
+375 KKKRDAEIYFQHLV

-401 LNAKRN
+401 LNSKRN

-415 KSPLVVD
+415 KSPVIVD
-422 EILSHKEI
+422 EILNHKEI

-472 IRMVVFTLALFIG
+472 IRMVFFTLALFIG

-500 PLITNVSS
+500 PIISNVSS

-574 PTFGVLSWSKLKEC
+574 PTFGVLSWSKLKDC
-588 IKFLL
+588 IKYLFV
-593 ITHWDM
+593 THWDM

-622 SNGIQLLALPQFFV
+622 SNGIQLLSLPQFFV

-680 TTIPLITPFGA
+680 THIPLITPFGA

-706 FLYPAEF
+706 FLFPAEF

-739 NTFIKIFRDKDYAI
+739 NIFIKIFRDKDYAI

-758 YIIVSVFIFY
+758 YIILSIFIFY
-768 GMKQLFIANEND
+768 GMKQLYIASEND
-780 LEEQNFLEKIISKI
+780 LEEQNFFEKILSKT
-794 KLNKILFNDNAI
+794 KLNQILFNN
-806 NIDKR
+806 NSFRIDKQ
-811 ASLVRDSSYASSL
+811 ASLVRDSSYGSYT
-824 GEEQDTNMEKLY
+824 GDDNDVNVEKLY
-836 NSMINAYVHP
+836 ISMINAYVHP

-865 MKTNDAKIERNKDRI
+865 MKTNAKVGKDKDRI

-889 PHIEKTYIEN
+889 PLNEPSYSEHI
-899 I
+899 

>member
-1 MFNNTENTTNITNIT
+1 MNNNITSNITNNIT
-16 ISVNAATELSDFGKI
+16 AEIGNYSEFSDWGKL
-31 FIVLG
+31 FIVLL
-36 VSIIFWIICLIIFH
+36 VSIIFFIICVIIFH

-66 MNYKDEIDT
+66 MTYKDEIDT

-80 HLNER
+80 FLNER
-85 GAKELADQRFSRFSD
+85 GAKELAEQRMSKISD
-100 SSRASKSKSLTYNH
+100 KSKNRSSNYNH

-129 FGWMKFI
+129 FGWFKFI
-136 YYISDKEVMTVMNAE
+136 YNISDKDVMTVMNAE
-151 GYIYIYYQRITAY
+151 GYIYIYYQRITAF
-164 LFLFLSFISLFILIP
+164 LFLFLSFFSLVILVP
-179 FYLIGESEKKD
+179 LYLIGKTEENSEILD
-190 ANDEIMNKFMNIT
+190 QFMNLT
-203 LPNTTSTPPINYNYS
+203 FSNTSTITPIIHNNS
-218 LTRQLPSIL
+218 LKKELPSLL
-227 KPTIANVYSNPFKL
+227 KPTIANAYTNPFKL
-241 WVILIFSLFYTCAAY
+241 WIILFFSVFYTCAAY
-256 YHLYTYVKK
+256 YHLYAFVKK
-265 IIEIKQNYKQIDHS
+265 IIEIKKNYKTIDHS
-279 LENVIRKHAIHI
+279 LENIIRKHAIHI

-297 LSYLEAKKIIEN
+297 LSYLEAKKFIEN
-309 FFQTNFSTYL
+309 FFQTNFSTHL
-319 VGVELIANYDI
+319 VGIELIANYDI

-339 VYQSCHDKYT
+339 LYQSFHEKYS
-349 QYNLSNYP
+349 QYNLSHYP
-357 ERKELSFDD
+357 ERKELS
-366 SCFNCCGKN
+366 SGHWLNCCK
-375 KYKIDAEIYFQHMV
+375 KHKKIDAQIYFQHLT
-389 NINEKMLKFYRE
+389 NINEKMLKFYRQ
-401 LNAKRN
+401 LNSRRN

-415 KSPLVVD
+415 KSPLIVD
-422 EILSHKEI
+422 DILNHKEI
-430 IIGRMNSFEGTL
+430 IIGKMNSFEGTL

-472 IRMVVFTLALFIG
+472 IRMVVFTLVLFIV
-485 CLIIITPNYIFEELS
+485 CLIIITPNYIFQELS
-500 PLITNVSS
+500 PLITNMSS

-533 GVIPVIVGYIAVA
+533 GIIPVIVGYIAVA
-546 ELHYKRSY
+546 EMHYKRSY
-554 REKSIFVKNVVFMVI
+554 REKSIFVKNVDFMVI
-569 NCFII
+569 NCFFI
-574 PTFGVLSWSKLKEC
+574 PTFGVLSWFKLKEC
-588 IKFLL
+588 IRYLL
-593 ITHWDM
+593 VTHWDM

-672 FMLILCFS
+672 FILIICFS

-691 LFFYIK
+691 LFFFIK

-758 YIIVSVFIFY
+758 YIILSVFIFY
-768 GMKQLFIANEND
+768 GMKQLFIANENE
-780 LEEQNFLEKIISKI
+780 LEEQNLIEKFMSKI
-794 KLNKILFNDNAI
+794 KLNKILFNNNSL
-806 NIDKR
+806 NIDKQAFLAR
-811 ASLVRDSSYASSL
+811 ESNNPSYL
-824 GEEQDTNMEKLY
+824 GDDGESNLEKLY

-865 MKTNDAKIERNKDRI
+865 MKTNQDKSGNEKDKICK
-880 CREYTDIIK
+880 EYTDIIK
-889 PHIEKTYIEN
+889 PVN
-899 I
+899 QN

>member
-1 MFNNTENTTNITNIT
+1 MNNNITSNITNNIT
-16 ISVNAATELSDFGKI
+16 AEIGNYSEFSDWGKL
-31 FIVLG
+31 FIVLL
-36 VSIIFWIICLIIFH
+36 VSILFWILCVIIFH

-66 MNYKDEIDT
+66 MTYKDEIDT

-80 HLNER
+80 FLNER
-85 GAKELADQRFSRFSD
+85 GAKELAEQRMSKISD
-100 SSRASKSKSLTYNH
+100 KSKNRSSNYNH

-129 FGWMKFI
+129 FGWFKFI
-136 YYISDKEVMTVMNAE
+136 YNISDKDVMTVMNAE
-151 GYIYIYYQRITAY
+151 GYIYIYYQRITAF
-164 LFLFLSFISLFILIP
+164 LFLFLSFFSLVILVP
-179 FYLIGESEKKD
+179 LYLIGKTEENSEILD
-190 ANDEIMNKFMNIT
+190 QFMNLT
-203 LPNTTSTPPINYNYS
+203 FSNTSTITPIIHNNS
-218 LTRQLPSIL
+218 LKKELPSLL
-227 KPTIANVYSNPFKL
+227 KPTIANAYTNPFKL
-241 WVILIFSLFYTCAAY
+241 WIILFFSVFYTCAAY
-256 YHLYTYVKK
+256 YHLYAFVKK
-265 IIEIKQNYKQIDHS
+265 IIEIKKNYKTIDHS
-279 LENVIRKHAIHI
+279 LENIIRKHAIHI

-297 LSYLEAKKIIEN
+297 LSYLEAKKFIEN
-309 FFQTNFSTYL
+309 FFQTNFSTHL
-319 VGVELIANYDI
+319 VGIELIANYDI

-339 VYQSCHDKYT
+339 LYQSFHEKYS
-349 QYNLSNYP
+349 QYNLSHYP
-357 ERKELSFDD
+357 ERKELS
-366 SCFNCCGKN
+366 SGHWLNCCK
-375 KYKIDAEIYFQHMV
+375 KHKKIDAQIYFQHLT
-389 NINEKMLKFYRE
+389 NINEKMLKFYRQ
-401 LNAKRN
+401 LNSRRN

-415 KSPLVVD
+415 KSPLIVD
-422 EILSHKEI
+422 DILNHKEI
-430 IIGRMNSFEGTL
+430 IIGKMNSFEGTL

-472 IRMVVFTLALFIG
+472 IRMVVFTLVLFIV
-485 CLIIITPNYIFEELS
+485 CLIIITPNYIFQELS
-500 PLITNVSS
+500 PLITNMSS

-533 GVIPVIVGYIAVA
+533 GIIPVIVGYIAVA
-546 ELHYKRSY
+546 EMHYKRSY

-569 NCFII
+569 NCFFI
-574 PTFGVLSWSKLKEC
+574 PTFGVLSWFKLKEC
-588 IKFLL
+588 IRYLL
-593 ITHWDM
+593 VTHWDM

-672 FMLILCFS
+672 FILIICFS

-691 LFFYIK
+691 LFFFIK

-758 YIIVSVFIFY
+758 YIILSVFIFY
-768 GMKQLFIANEND
+768 GMKQLFIANENE
-780 LEEQNFLEKIISKI
+780 LEEQNLIEKFMSKI
-794 KLNKILFNDNAI
+794 KLNKILFNNNSL
-806 NIDKR
+806 NIDKQAFLAR
-811 ASLVRDSSYASSL
+811 ESNNPSYL
-824 GEEQDTNMEKLY
+824 GDDGESNLEKLY

-865 MKTNDAKIERNKDRI
+865 MKTNQDKSGNEKDKICK
-880 CREYTDIIK
+880 EYTDIIK
-889 PHIEKTYIEN
+889 PVN
-899 I
+899 QN

>member
-1 MFNNTENTTNITNIT
+1 MSK
-16 ISVNAATELSDFGKI
+16 ISD
-31 FIVLG
+31 
-36 VSIIFWIICLIIFH
+36 
-50 FFRQYRKDKL
+50 
-60 ITNKFS
+60 
-66 MNYKDEIDT
+66 
-75 DDMYL
+75 
-80 HLNER
+80 
-85 GAKELADQRFSRFSD
+85 
-100 SSRASKSKSLTYNH
+100 KSKNRSSNYNH

-129 FGWMKFI
+129 FGWFKFI
-136 YYISDKEVMTVMNAE
+136 YNISDKDVMTVMNAE
-151 GYIYIYYQRITAY
+151 GYIYIYYQRITAF
-164 LFLFLSFISLFILIP
+164 LFLFLSFFSLVILVP
-179 FYLIGESEKKD
+179 LYLIGKTEENSEILD
-190 ANDEIMNKFMNIT
+190 QFMNLT
-203 LPNTTSTPPINYNYS
+203 FSNTSTITPIIHNNS
-218 LTRQLPSIL
+218 LKKELPSLL
-227 KPTIANVYSNPFKL
+227 KPTIANAYTNPFKL
-241 WVILIFSLFYTCAAY
+241 WIILFFSVFYTCAAY
-256 YHLYTYVKK
+256 YHLYAFVKK
-265 IIEIKQNYKQIDHS
+265 IIEIKKNYKTIDHS
-279 LENVIRKHAIHI
+279 LENIIRKHAIHI

-297 LSYLEAKKIIEN
+297 LSYLEAKKFIEN
-309 FFQTNFSTYL
+309 FFQTNFSTHL
-319 VGVELIANYDI
+319 VGIELIANYDI

-339 VYQSCHDKYT
+339 LYQSFHEKYS
-349 QYNLSNYP
+349 QYNLSHYP
-357 ERKELSFDD
+357 ERKELS
-366 SCFNCCGKN
+366 SGHWLNCCK
-375 KYKIDAEIYFQHMV
+375 KHKKIDAQIYFQHLT
-389 NINEKMLKFYRE
+389 NINEKMLKFYRQ
-401 LNAKRN
+401 LNSRRN

-415 KSPLVVD
+415 KSPLIVD
-422 EILSHKEI
+422 DILNHKEI
-430 IIGRMNSFEGTL
+430 IIGKMNSFEGTL

-472 IRMVVFTLALFIG
+472 IRMVVFTLALFIV
-485 CLIIITPNYIFEELS
+485 CLIIITPNYIFQELS
-500 PLITNVSS
+500 PLITNMSS

-533 GVIPVIVGYIAVA
+533 GIIPVIVGYIAVA
-546 ELHYKRSY
+546 EMHYKRSY

-569 NCFII
+569 NCFFI
-574 PTFGVLSWSKLKEC
+574 PTFGVLSWFKLKEC
-588 IKFLL
+588 IRYLL
-593 ITHWDM
+593 VTHWDM

-672 FMLILCFS
+672 FILIICFS

-691 LFFYIK
+691 LFFFIK

-758 YIIVSVFIFY
+758 YIILSVFIFY
-768 GMKQLFIANEND
+768 GMKQLFIANENE
-780 LEEQNFLEKIISKI
+780 LEEQNLIEKFMSKI
-794 KLNKILFNDNAI
+794 KLNKILFNNNSL
-806 NIDKR
+806 NIDKQAFLAR
-811 ASLVRDSSYASSL
+811 ESNNPSYL
-824 GEEQDTNMEKLY
+824 GDDGESNLEKLY

-865 MKTNDAKIERNKDRI
+865 MKTNQDKSGNEKDKICK
-880 CREYTDIIK
+880 EYTDIIK
-889 PHIEKTYIEN
+889 PVN
-899 I
+899 QN

>member
-1 MFNNTENTTNITNIT
+1 MP
-16 ISVNAATELSDFGKI
+16 L
-31 FIVLG
+31 
-36 VSIIFWIICLIIFH
+36 
-50 FFRQYRKDKL
+50 
-60 ITNKFS
+60 
-66 MNYKDEIDT
+66 
-75 DDMYL
+75 
-80 HLNER
+80 
-85 GAKELADQRFSRFSD
+85 
-100 SSRASKSKSLTYNH
+100 
-114 ERIKKLRKKTKDYSF
+114 
-129 FGWMKFI
+129 
-136 YYISDKEVMTVMNAE
+136 
-151 GYIYIYYQRITAY
+151 
-164 LFLFLSFISLFILIP
+164 
-179 FYLIGESEKKD
+179 YLIGKTE
-190 ANDEIMNKFMNIT
+190 ANEILDKFMNLT
-203 LPNTTSTPPINYNYS
+203 FSNTSTVTPLNYNY
-218 LTRQLPSIL
+218 TKNKELPSLL
-227 KPTIANVYSNPFKL
+227 KPTIANAYSNPFKL
-241 WVILIFSLFYTCAAY
+241 WVILIFSVFYTCASY
-256 YHLYTYVKK
+256 YHLYAFVKK
-265 IIEIKQNYKQIDHS
+265 IIEIKKNYKTIDHS

-297 LSYLEAKKIIEN
+297 LSYLEAKKILEN
-309 FFQTNFSTYL
+309 FFQTNFSSHL
-319 VGVELIANYDI
+319 VGIELIANYDI
-330 LDSLIEKKF
+330 LDNLIEKKF
-339 VYQSCHDKYT
+339 LYQSFHEKYS
-349 QYNLSNYP
+349 QYNLSHYP
-357 ERKELSFDD
+357 ERKKLS
-366 SCFNCCGKN
+366 SENWLNCCNNKN
-375 KYKIDAEIYFQHMV
+375 TRKIDAEIYFQHLA
-389 NINEKMLKFYRE
+389 NINEKMLKFYRQ
-401 LNAKRN
+401 LNSRRN

-415 KSPLVVD
+415 KSPLIVD
-422 EILSHKEI
+422 EILNHKEI
-430 IIGRMNSFEGTL
+430 IIGKMNSFEGTL

-447 WIIKRAPTPS
+447 WLIKRAPTPS

-472 IRMVVFTLALFIG
+472 IRMVVFTVALFIV
-485 CLIIITPNYIFEELS
+485 CLIIITPNYIFQELS
-500 PLITNVSS
+500 PLITNMSS

-533 GVIPVIVGYIAVA
+533 GIIPVIVGYIAVA
-546 ELHYKRSY
+546 EMHYKRSY

-569 NCFII
+569 NCFFI

-588 IKFLL
+588 IRYLL
-593 ITHWDM
+593 VTHWDM

-672 FMLILCFS
+672 FMLIICFS
-680 TTIPLITPFGA
+680 TTIPLITIFGA

-753 YATLL
+753 YASLL
-758 YIIVSVFIFY
+758 YIIFSVFIFY
-768 GMKQLFIANEND
+768 GTKQLFIANEND
-780 LEEQNFLEKIISKI
+780 LEEQNLIEKFFSKI
-794 KLNKILFNDNAI
+794 KLNKILFNNNSL
-806 NIDKR
+806 NIDKQAFLAR
-811 ASLVRDSSYASSL
+811 ESSYVSYM
-824 GEEQDTNMEKLY
+824 GEDGDSNLDKLY

-865 MKTNDAKIERNKDRI
+865 MKTNQEKAGKEKDKIFK
-880 CREYTDIIK
+880 EYTDIIK
-889 PHIEKTYIEN
+889 PIN
-899 I
+899 QN

>member
-1 MFNNTENTTNITNIT
+1 MNNNNISSNITLELGA
-16 ISVNAATELSDFGKI
+16 STEFSDWGKL
-31 FIVLG
+31 FIVLL
-36 VSIIFWIICLIIFH
+36 VSIIFFIICVIIFH

-66 MNYKDEIDT
+66 MTYKDEIDT

-80 HLNER
+80 FLNER
-85 GAKELADQRFSRFSD
+85 GAKELAEQRMSKISD
-100 SSRASKSKSLTYNH
+100 KSKNRSSNYNH

-129 FGWMKFI
+129 FGWFKFI
-136 YYISDKEVMTVMNAE
+136 YNISDKDVMTVMNAE
-151 GYIYIYYQRITAY
+151 GYIYIYYQRITAF
-164 LFLFLSFISLFILIP
+164 LFLFLSFFSLVILVP
-179 FYLIGESEKKD
+179 LYLIGKTEENSEILD
-190 ANDEIMNKFMNIT
+190 QFMNLT
-203 LPNTTSTPPINYNYS
+203 FSNTSTITPIIHNNS
-218 LTRQLPSIL
+218 LKKELPSLL
-227 KPTIANVYSNPFKL
+227 KPTIANAYTNPFKL
-241 WVILIFSLFYTCAAY
+241 WIILFFSVFYTCAAY
-256 YHLYTYVKK
+256 YHLYAFVKK
-265 IIEIKQNYKQIDHS
+265 IIEIKKNYKTIDHS
-279 LENVIRKHAIHI
+279 LENIIRKHAIHI

-297 LSYLEAKKIIEN
+297 LSYLEAKKFIEN
-309 FFQTNFSTYL
+309 FFQTNFSTHL
-319 VGVELIANYDI
+319 VGIELIANYDI

-339 VYQSCHDKYT
+339 LYQSFHEKYS
-349 QYNLSNYP
+349 QYNLSHYP
-357 ERKELSFDD
+357 ERKELS
-366 SCFNCCGKN
+366 SGHWLNCCK
-375 KYKIDAEIYFQHMV
+375 KHKKIDAQIYFQHLT
-389 NINEKMLKFYRE
+389 NINEKMLKFYRQ
-401 LNAKRN
+401 LNSRRN

-415 KSPLVVD
+415 KSPLIVD
-422 EILSHKEI
+422 DILNHKEI
-430 IIGRMNSFEGTL
+430 IIGKMNSFEGTL

-472 IRMVVFTLALFIG
+472 IRMVVFTLVLFIV
-485 CLIIITPNYIFEELS
+485 CLIIITPNYIFQELS
-500 PLITNVSS
+500 PLITNMSS

-533 GVIPVIVGYIAVA
+533 GIIPVIVGYIAVA
-546 ELHYKRSY
+546 EMHYKRSY

-569 NCFII
+569 NCFFI
-574 PTFGVLSWSKLKEC
+574 PTFGVLSWFKLKEC
-588 IKFLL
+588 IRYLL
-593 ITHWDM
+593 VTHWDM

-672 FMLILCFS
+672 FILIICFS

-691 LFFYIK
+691 LFFFIK

-758 YIIVSVFIFY
+758 YIILSVFIFY
-768 GMKQLFIANEND
+768 GMKQLFIANENE
-780 LEEQNFLEKIISKI
+780 LEEQNLIEKFMSKI
-794 KLNKILFNDNAI
+794 KLNKILFNNNSL
-806 NIDKR
+806 NIDKQAFLAR
-811 ASLVRDSSYASSL
+811 ESNNPSYL
-824 GEEQDTNMEKLY
+824 GDDGESNLEKLY

-865 MKTNDAKIERNKDRI
+865 MKTNQDKSGNEKDKICK
-880 CREYTDIIK
+880 EYTDIIK
-889 PHIEKTYIEN
+889 PVN
-899 I
+899 QN

>member
-1 MFNNTENTTNITNIT
+1 MNNNITSNIT
-16 ISVNAATELSDFGKI
+16 IEIDAYTEFSDWGKL
-31 FIVLG
+31 FIVLL
-36 VSIIFWIICLIIFH
+36 VSIIFWIICVIIFH

-66 MNYKDEIDT
+66 MTYKDEIDT

-85 GAKELADQRFSRFSD
+85 GAKELVEQRISKVSD
-100 SSRASKSKSLTYNH
+100 KTKSKSSKYNH
-114 ERIKKLRKKTKDYSF
+114 ERIKALRKKTKDYSF
-129 FGWMKFI
+129 FGWFKFV
-136 YYISDKEVMTVMNAE
+136 YNISDKDVMTVMNAE
-151 GYIYIYYQRITAY
+151 GYIYIYYQRITAF
-164 LFLFLSFISLFILIP
+164 LFLFLSFFSIFILIP
-179 FYLIGESEKKD
+179 LYLIGNNDKT
-190 ANDEIMNKFMNIT
+190 DEIIHKVMNWTIPDTSN
-203 LPNTTSTPPINYNYS
+203 PSNTQVPIFNNDTKS
-218 LTRQLPSIL
+218 KELPSLL
-227 KPTIANVYSNPFKL
+227 KPTIANAYSNPFKL

-256 YHLYTYVKK
+256 YHLYAFVKK
-265 IIEIKQNYKQIDHS
+265 IIEIKKNYKQIDHS
-279 LENVIRKHAIHI
+279 LENIIRKHAIHI
-291 RGINQS
+291 RGINQN
-297 LSYLEAKKIIEN
+297 LSYLEAKKFVEN
-309 FFQTNFSTYL
+309 FFQTNFANQL
-319 VGVELIANYDI
+319 IGIELIANYDI

-339 VYQSCHDKYT
+339 LYQSFHEKYN
-349 QYNLSNYP
+349 QYNLQHYP
-357 ERKELSFDD
+357 DRKVLSPEGW
-366 SCFNCCGKN
+366 FNCCN
-375 KYKIDAEIYFQHMV
+375 KHRNKIDAEIYFQHLA
-389 NINEKMLKFYRE
+389 NINEKMLKFYRQ
-401 LNAKRN
+401 LNSRRN
-407 TGNAFILF
+407 TGNAFVLFNSPVIVDDILN
-415 KSPLVVD
+415 
-422 EILSHKEI
+422 HKEI
-430 IIGRMNSFEGTL
+430 IIGKMNSFEGTL

-472 IRMVVFTLALFIG
+472 IRMVVFTVALFIV
-485 CLIIITPNYIFEELS
+485 CLIIITPNYIFQELS

-533 GVIPVIVGYIAVA
+533 GVIPFIVGYIAVA

-569 NCFII
+569 NCFFI

-588 IKFLL
+588 IRYLL
-593 ITHWDM
+593 VTHWDM

-672 FMLILCFS
+672 FMLIICFS

-758 YIIVSVFIFY
+758 YIILSVFIFY
-768 GMKQLFIANEND
+768 GMKQLFIANESD
-780 LEEQNFLEKIISKI
+780 LEEQNLIEKFMSKI
-794 KLNKILFNDNAI
+794 KLNKILFNN
-806 NIDKR
+806 NSLHIDKQAFLAR
-811 ASLVRDSSYASSL
+811 ESSSASYFGEDKDS
-824 GEEQDTNMEKLY
+824 EQLY

-865 MKTNDAKIERNKDRI
+865 MKTSQEKNTKGKDKICK
-880 CREYTDIIK
+880 EYTDIIK
-889 PHIEKTYIEN
+889 PVN
-899 I
+899 QM

>member
-1 MFNNTENTTNITNIT
+1 MFNDTNNITHEINN
-16 ISVNAATELSDFGKI
+16 STELSELSKL

-36 VSIIFWIICLIIFH
+36 VSIVFWIICIIIFH

-66 MNYKDEIDT
+66 MTYKDEIDT

-80 HLNER
+80 HLNIK
-85 GAKELADQRFSRFSD
+85 GAKELSDQRFSRFSED
-100 SSRASKSKSLTYNH
+100 GRVSKYKSSFYNH

-129 FGWMKFI
+129 FGWFKFI
-136 YYISDKEVMTVMNAE
+136 YYISDKEAMTVMNAE
-151 GYIYIYYQRITAY
+151 GYIYIYYQRITGH

-179 FYLIGESEKKD
+179 LYLIGQDPKKD
-190 ANDEIMNKFMNIT
+190 VNDEIMKRNMNISLSNIT
-203 LPNTTSTPPINYNYS
+203 SNPPNNYNYS
-218 LTRQLPSIL
+218 HLKELPSIL
-227 KPTIANVYSNPFKL
+227 KPTIANAYSNPFKL
-241 WVILIFSLFYTCAAY
+241 WIILIFSLFYTCASY
-256 YHLYTYVKK
+256 YHLYAYVKK
-265 IIEIKQNYKQIDHS
+265 IIEIKKNYGIIDHS
-279 LENVIRKHAIHI
+279 LENVIRKHSIHI
-291 RGINQS
+291 RGINQN

-309 FFQTNFSTYL
+309 FFQTNFSSYL

-330 LDSLIEKKF
+330 LDSLINKKY
-339 VYQSCHDKYT
+339 VYQSCYDKYN
-349 QYNLSNYP
+349 QYNLSHYP
-357 ERKELSFDD
+357 ERKELSSDEGF
-366 SCFNCCGKN
+366 FNFCRKN
-375 KYKIDAEIYFQHMV
+375 KYKRDAEIYFQHLV

-401 LNAKRN
+401 LNAKKN

-415 KSPLVVD
+415 KSPIIVD
-422 EILSHKEI
+422 EILSHKEL

-472 IRMVVFTLALFIG
+472 IRMVTFTLALFIV

-533 GVIPVIVGYIAVA
+533 GVIPVIVGYIAVY

-569 NCFII
+569 NCFFI
-574 PTFGVLSWSKLKEC
+574 PTFGVLSWSKLKDC
-588 IKFLL
+588 IRYLL
-593 ITHWDM
+593 VTHWDM

-604 FIRNSYFF
+604 FIKNSYFF
-612 LRYAIQVTFI
+612 LRYAIQVAFI

-652 ASMIKK
+652 QSMIKK

-739 NTFIKIFRDKDYAI
+739 NVFIKIFRDKDYAI

-758 YIIVSVFIFY
+758 YLVISVFIFY

-780 LEEQNFLEKIISKI
+780 IEEQNFLEKLISKI
-794 KLNKILFNDNAI
+794 NLNKILFHNNNEI

-811 ASLVRDSSYASSL
+811 ASLVRDSSYNSSL
-824 GEEQDTNMEKLY
+824 WEEQQDSNMEKVY

-853 NPMQIWNDAYTY
+853 NPIQIWNDAYTY
-865 MKTNDAKIERNKDRI
+865 MKTNNVKSEREKDRI

-889 PHIEKTYIEN
+889 PLNEIPYIDR

>member
-1 MFNNTENTTNITNIT
+1 MNNNITSNITNNIT
-16 ISVNAATELSDFGKI
+16 AEIGNYSEFSDWGKL
-31 FIVLG
+31 FIVLL
-36 VSIIFWIICLIIFH
+36 VSIIFFIICVIIFH

-66 MNYKDEIDT
+66 MTYKDEIDT

-80 HLNER
+80 FLNER
-85 GAKELADQRFSRFSD
+85 GAKELAEQRMSKISD
-100 SSRASKSKSLTYNH
+100 KSKNRSSNYNH

-129 FGWMKFI
+129 FGWFKFI
-136 YYISDKEVMTVMNAE
+136 YNISDKDVMTVMNAE
-151 GYIYIYYQRITAY
+151 GYIYIYYQRITAF
-164 LFLFLSFISLFILIP
+164 LFLFLSFFSLVILVP
-179 FYLIGESEKKD
+179 LYLIGKTEENSEILD
-190 ANDEIMNKFMNIT
+190 QFMNLT
-203 LPNTTSTPPINYNYS
+203 FSNTSTITPIIHNNS
-218 LTRQLPSIL
+218 LKKELPSLL
-227 KPTIANVYSNPFKL
+227 KPTIANAYTNPFKL
-241 WVILIFSLFYTCAAY
+241 WIILFFSVFYTCAAY
-256 YHLYTYVKK
+256 YHLYAFVKK
-265 IIEIKQNYKQIDHS
+265 IIEIKKNYKTIDHS
-279 LENVIRKHAIHI
+279 LENIIRKHAIHI

-297 LSYLEAKKIIEN
+297 LSYLEAKKFIEN
-309 FFQTNFSTYL
+309 FFQTNFSTHL
-319 VGVELIANYDI
+319 VGFELIANYDI

-339 VYQSCHDKYT
+339 LYQSFHEKYS
-349 QYNLSNYP
+349 QYNLSHYP
-357 ERKELSFDD
+357 ERKELS
-366 SCFNCCGKN
+366 SGHWLNCCK
-375 KYKIDAEIYFQHMV
+375 KHKKIDAQIYFQHLT
-389 NINEKMLKFYRE
+389 NINEKMLKFYRQ
-401 LNAKRN
+401 LNSRRN

-415 KSPLVVD
+415 KSPLIVD
-422 EILSHKEI
+422 DILNHKEI
-430 IIGRMNSFEGTL
+430 IIGKMNSFEGTL

-472 IRMVVFTLALFIG
+472 IRMVVFTLALFIV
-485 CLIIITPNYIFEELS
+485 CLIIITPNYIFQELS
-500 PLITNVSS
+500 PLITNMSS

-533 GVIPVIVGYIAVA
+533 GIIPVIVGYIAVA
-546 ELHYKRSY
+546 EMHYKRSY

-569 NCFII
+569 NCFFI
-574 PTFGVLSWSKLKEC
+574 PTFGVLSWFKLKEC
-588 IKFLL
+588 IRYLL
-593 ITHWDM
+593 VTHWDM

-672 FMLILCFS
+672 FILIICFS

-691 LFFYIK
+691 LFFFIK

-758 YIIVSVFIFY
+758 YIILSVFIFY
-768 GMKQLFIANEND
+768 GMKQLFIANENE
-780 LEEQNFLEKIISKI
+780 LEEQNLIEKFMSKI
-794 KLNKILFNDNAI
+794 KLNKILFNNNSL
-806 NIDKR
+806 NIDKQAFLAR
-811 ASLVRDSSYASSL
+811 ESNNPSYL
-824 GEEQDTNMEKLY
+824 GDDGESNLEKLY

-865 MKTNDAKIERNKDRI
+865 MKTNQDKSGNEKDKICK
-880 CREYTDIIK
+880 EYTDIIK
-889 PHIEKTYIEN
+889 PVN
-899 I
+899 QN

>member
-1 MFNNTENTTNITNIT
+1 MNNNITNIT
-16 ISVNAATELSDFGKI
+16 IEIESYSEFSDWSKL
-31 FIVLG
+31 FIVLL
-36 VSIIFWIICLIIFH
+36 VSIIFWIICIIIFH

-66 MNYKDEIDT
+66 MTYKDEIDT

-85 GAKELADQRFSRFSD
+85 GAKELVEQRMSKLSD
-100 SSRASKSKSLTYNH
+100 KSKTKSSNYNH
-114 ERIKKLRKKTKDYSF
+114 ERIKHLRKKTKDYSF
-129 FGWMKFI
+129 FGWFKFI
-136 YYISDKEVMTVMNAE
+136 YNISDKDVMTVMNAE
-151 GYIYIYYQRITAY
+151 GYIYIYYQRITAF
-164 LFLFLSFISLFILIP
+164 LFLFLSFISIFILIP
-179 FYLIGESEKKD
+179 LYLIGNNGNNNNEI
-190 ANDEIMNKFMNIT
+190 NDKYINIT
-203 LPNTTSTPPINYNYS
+203 SNYNYTINKEIPS
-218 LTRQLPSIL
+218 LL
-227 KPTIANVYSNPFKL
+227 KPTIANAYSNPFKL
-241 WVILIFSLFYTCAAY
+241 WIILIFSVFYTCAAY
-256 YHLYTYVKK
+256 YHLYAFVKK
-265 IIEIKQNYKQIDHS
+265 IIEIKKNYKTIDHS

-291 RGINQS
+291 RGINQN
-297 LSYLEAKKIIEN
+297 LSYLEAKKLMEN
-309 FFQTNFSTYL
+309 FFRTNFATHL
-319 VGVELIANYDI
+319 VGIELIANYDI
-330 LDSLIEKKF
+330 LVTLIEKKF
-339 VYQSCHDKYT
+339 LYQSFHEKYN
-349 QYNLSNYP
+349 QYNLSHYP
-357 ERKELSFDD
+357 ERKELS
-366 SCFNCCGKN
+366 SNNWFNCCNKN
-375 KYKIDAEIYFQHMV
+375 KKRIDAEMYFQHLA
-389 NINEKMLKFYRE
+389 NINEKMLKFYRH
-401 LNAKRN
+401 LNSRRN

-415 KSPLVVD
+415 KSPIIVD
-422 EILSHKEI
+422 EILNHKEI
-430 IIGRMNSFEGTL
+430 IIGKMNSFEGTL

-472 IRMVVFTLALFIG
+472 IRMFVFTLTLFII
-485 CLIIITPNYIFEELS
+485 CLIIITPNYIFQELS
-500 PLITNVSS
+500 PLITNMSS

-533 GVIPVIVGYIAVA
+533 GIIPVIVGYIAVA

-569 NCFII
+569 NCFFI
-574 PTFGVLSWSKLKEC
+574 PTFGVLSWSKIKEC
-588 IKFLL
+588 IKYLL
-593 ITHWDM
+593 VTHWDM

-641 LLASSD
+641 LLANSE
-647 YEKFY
+647 YAKFY

-672 FMLILCFS
+672 FMLIICFS

-697 YYIDKYNLL
+697 YFIDKNNLL

-713 ESHGNVTEMIIKFE
+713 ESYGNVTDMIIKFE

-739 NTFIKIFRDKDYAI
+739 NTFIKIFKDKDYAI

-758 YIIVSVFIFY
+758 YIIFSVFIYY
-768 GMKQLFIANEND
+768 GMKQLFISNESE
-780 LEEQNFLEKIISKI
+780 LEEPNLIEKFMSKI
-794 KLNKILFNDNAI
+794 KLNKILFNDN
-806 NIDKR
+806 
-811 ASLVRDSSYASSL
+811 SLKQTFLARESSYVSTFGDENDSNL
-824 GEEQDTNMEKLY
+824 EKLY

-865 MKTNDAKIERNKDRI
+865 MKTNQDKEEKEKDKICK
-880 CREYTDIIK
+880 EYTDIIK
-889 PHIEKTYIEN
+889 PINQAI
-899 I
+899 

>member
-1 MFNNTENTTNITNIT
+1 MNNNITSNITNNIT
-16 ISVNAATELSDFGKI
+16 AEIGNYSEFSDWGKL
-31 FIVLG
+31 FIVLL
-36 VSIIFWIICLIIFH
+36 VSIIFFIICIIIFH

-66 MNYKDEIDT
+66 MTYKDEIDT

-80 HLNER
+80 FLNER
-85 GAKELADQRFSRFSD
+85 GAKELAEQRMSKISD
-100 SSRASKSKSLTYNH
+100 KSKNRTSNYNH

-129 FGWMKFI
+129 FGWFKFI
-136 YYISDKEVMTVMNAE
+136 YNISDKDVMTVMNAE
-151 GYIYIYYQRITAY
+151 GYIYIYYQRITAF
-164 LFLFLSFISLFILIP
+164 LFLFLSFFSLVILVP
-179 FYLIGESEKKD
+179 LYLIGKTEENSEILD
-190 ANDEIMNKFMNIT
+190 QFMNLT
-203 LPNTTSTPPINYNYS
+203 FSNTSTITPIIHNNS
-218 LTRQLPSIL
+218 LKKELPSLL
-227 KPTIANVYSNPFKL
+227 KPTIANAYTNPFKL
-241 WVILIFSLFYTCAAY
+241 WIILFFSVFYTCAAY
-256 YHLYTYVKK
+256 YHLYAFVKK
-265 IIEIKQNYKQIDHS
+265 IIEIKKNYKTIDHS
-279 LENVIRKHAIHI
+279 LENIIRKHAIHI

-297 LSYLEAKKIIEN
+297 LSYLEAKKFIEN
-309 FFQTNFSTYL
+309 FFQTNFSTHL
-319 VGVELIANYDI
+319 VGIELIANYDI

-339 VYQSCHDKYT
+339 LYQSFHEKYS
-349 QYNLSNYP
+349 QYNLSHYP
-357 ERKELSFDD
+357 ERKELS
-366 SCFNCCGKN
+366 SGHWLNCCK
-375 KYKIDAEIYFQHMV
+375 KHKKIDAQIYFQHLT
-389 NINEKMLKFYRE
+389 NINEKMLKFYRQ
-401 LNAKRN
+401 LNSRRN

-415 KSPLVVD
+415 KSPLIVD
-422 EILSHKEI
+422 DILNHKEI
-430 IIGRMNSFEGTL
+430 IIGKMNSFEGTL

-472 IRMVVFTLALFIG
+472 IRMVVFTLALFIV
-485 CLIIITPNYIFEELS
+485 CLIIITPNYIFQELS
-500 PLITNVSS
+500 PLITNMSS

-533 GVIPVIVGYIAVA
+533 GIIPVIVGYIAVA
-546 ELHYKRSY
+546 EMHYKRSY

-569 NCFII
+569 NCFFI

-588 IKFLL
+588 IKYLL
-593 ITHWDM
+593 VTHWDM

-672 FMLILCFS
+672 FILIICFS

-691 LFFYIK
+691 LFFFIK

-758 YIIVSVFIFY
+758 YIILSVFIFY
-768 GMKQLFIANEND
+768 GMKQLFIANENE
-780 LEEQNFLEKIISKI
+780 LEEQNLIEKFMSKI
-794 KLNKILFNDNAI
+794 KLNKILFNNNSL
-806 NIDKR
+806 NIDKQAFLAR
-811 ASLVRDSSYASSL
+811 ESNNPSYL
-824 GEEQDTNMEKLY
+824 GDDGESNLEKLY

-865 MKTNDAKIERNKDRI
+865 MKTNQDKSGNEKDKICK
-880 CREYTDIIK
+880 EYTDIIK
-889 PHIEKTYIEN
+889 PVN
-899 I
+899 QN

>member
-1 MFNNTENTTNITNIT
+1 MFNNSTNITLDL
-16 ISVNAATELSDFGKI
+16 EEYEEMSDWGKL

-36 VSIIFWIICLIIFH
+36 VSIIFGIICLIIFH

-85 GAKELADQRFSRFSD
+85 GAKELADPRA
-100 SSRASKSKSLTYNH
+100 SSRLSESGRISKNNSVKYNH
-114 ERIKKLRKKTKDYSF
+114 EKIKKLRKKTKDYSF
-129 FGWMKFI
+129 FGWFKFI
-136 YYISDKEVMTVMNAE
+136 YHISDQEVMTVMNAE
-151 GYIYIYYQRITAY
+151 GYIYIYYQRITGN

-179 FYLIGESEKKD
+179 FYLIGGNKS
-190 ANDEIMNKFMNIT
+190 DEIIDNFMNT
-203 LPNTTSTPPINYNYS
+203 TFPNSTSTSTDHIHSKVKKIPS
-218 LTRQLPSIL
+218 LL
-227 KPTIANVYSNPFKL
+227 KPTIANAYSNPFKL
-241 WVILIFSLFYTCAAY
+241 WVILIFSLIYTCAAY

-265 IIEIKQNYKQIDHS
+265 IIEIKKNYKIIDHS
-279 LENVIRKHAIHI
+279 LENVLRKHAIHI
-291 RGINQS
+291 RGINQN
-297 LSYLEAKKIIEN
+297 LSYLEAKKIIES
-309 FFQTNFSTYL
+309 FFQNNFSSYL
-319 VGVELIANYDI
+319 LDIELIANYDI
-330 LDSLIEKKF
+330 LDTLINKKF
-339 VYQSCHDKYT
+339 VYQSCHEKYT
-349 QYNLSNYP
+349 QYNLSHYP
-357 ERKELSFDD
+357 ERKELSPEGW
-366 SCFNCCGKN
+366 FNCCN
-375 KYKIDAEIYFQHMV
+375 KYNKKRDAEIYFQHLV
-389 NINEKMLKFYRE
+389 NINDKMLKFYRE

-415 KSPLVVD
+415 KSPAIVD
-422 EILSHKEI
+422 EILNHKEI

-457 DILWDNIKYSKKWRT
+457 DIVWDNIKYSKKWRT
-472 IRMVVFTLALFIG
+472 IRMVTFTLALFIV
-485 CLIIITPNYIFEELS
+485 CLIIVTPNYIFEELS

-508 QIKDEMTSSLIKEY
+508 QINDETTSSLIKEY

-533 GVIPVIVGYIAVA
+533 GVIPIIVGYIAVY

-574 PTFGVLSWSKLKEC
+574 PTFGVLSWQKLKDC
-588 IKFLL
+588 IKYLL
-593 ITHWDM
+593 VTHWDM

-636 KKMRV
+636 KKFRV
-641 LLASSD
+641 FLASSD

-652 ASMIKK
+652 NSMIKK

-680 TTIPLITPFGA
+680 THIPLITPFGA

-706 FLYPAEF
+706 FLFPAEF

-758 YIIVSVFIFY
+758 YITVSVFIFY

-780 LEEQNFLEKIISKI
+780 LEEQNFIEKIISKI
-794 KLNKILFNDNAI
+794 KLNKVLFKNDEL
-806 NIDKR
+806 NIDKQ
-811 ASLVRDSSYASSL
+811 ASLVRENSYVSYFGDEADS
-824 GEEQDTNMEKLY
+824 NMEKIY

-853 NPMQIWNDAYTY
+853 NPMQIWNDAYAY
-865 MKTNDAKIERNKDRI
+865 MKTNNVKSIKDKDRI

-889 PHIEKTYIEN
+889 PHNGISNLEKL
-899 I
+899 

>member
-1 MFNNTENTTNITNIT
+1 MNNNITNIT
-16 ISVNAATELSDFGKI
+16 IEIESYSEFSDWSKL
-31 FIVLG
+31 FIVLL
-36 VSIIFWIICLIIFH
+36 VSIIFWIICIIIFH

-66 MNYKDEIDT
+66 MTYKDEIDT

-85 GAKELADQRFSRFSD
+85 GAKELVEQRMSKLSD
-100 SSRASKSKSLTYNH
+100 KSKTKSSNYNH
-114 ERIKKLRKKTKDYSF
+114 ERIKHLRKKTKDYSF
-129 FGWMKFI
+129 FGWFKFI
-136 YYISDKEVMTVMNAE
+136 YNISDKDVMTVMNAE
-151 GYIYIYYQRITAY
+151 GYIYIYYQRITAF
-164 LFLFLSFISLFILIP
+164 LFLFLSFISIFILIP
-179 FYLIGESEKKD
+179 LYLIGNNGNNNNEI
-190 ANDEIMNKFMNIT
+190 NDKYINIT
-203 LPNTTSTPPINYNYS
+203 SNYNYTINKEIPS
-218 LTRQLPSIL
+218 LL
-227 KPTIANVYSNPFKL
+227 KPTIANAYSNPFKL
-241 WVILIFSLFYTCAAY
+241 WIILIFSVFYTCAAY
-256 YHLYTYVKK
+256 YHLYAFVKK
-265 IIEIKQNYKQIDHS
+265 IIEIKKNYKTIDHS

-291 RGINQS
+291 RGINQN
-297 LSYLEAKKIIEN
+297 LSYLEAKKLMEN
-309 FFQTNFSTYL
+309 FFRTNFATHL
-319 VGVELIANYDI
+319 VGIELIANYDI
-330 LDSLIEKKF
+330 LVTLIEKKF
-339 VYQSCHDKYT
+339 LYQSFHEKYN
-349 QYNLSNYP
+349 QYNLSHYP
-357 ERKELSFDD
+357 ERKELS
-366 SCFNCCGKN
+366 SNNWFNCCNKN
-375 KYKIDAEIYFQHMV
+375 KKRIDAEMYFQHLA
-389 NINEKMLKFYRE
+389 NINEKMLKFYRH
-401 LNAKRN
+401 LNSRRN

-415 KSPLVVD
+415 KSPIIVD
-422 EILSHKEI
+422 EILNHKEI
-430 IIGRMNSFEGTL
+430 IIGKMNSFEGTL

-472 IRMVVFTLALFIG
+472 IRMFVFTLTLFII
-485 CLIIITPNYIFEELS
+485 CLIIITPNYIFQELS
-500 PLITNVSS
+500 PLITNMSS

-533 GVIPVIVGYIAVA
+533 GIIPVIVGYIAVA

-569 NCFII
+569 NCFFI
-574 PTFGVLSWSKLKEC
+574 PTFGVLSWSKIKEC
-588 IKFLL
+588 IKYLL
-593 ITHWDM
+593 VTHWDM

-641 LLASSD
+641 LLANSE
-647 YEKFY
+647 YAKFY

-672 FMLILCFS
+672 FMLIICFS

-713 ESHGNVTEMIIKFE
+713 ESYRNATDMIIKFE

-739 NTFIKIFRDKDYAI
+739 NTFIKIFKDKDYAI

-758 YIIVSVFIFY
+758 YIIFSVFIYY
-768 GMKQLFIANEND
+768 GMKQLFISNESE
-780 LEEQNFLEKIISKI
+780 LEEPNLIEKFMSKI
-794 KLNKILFNDNAI
+794 KLNKILFNDN
-806 NIDKR
+806 
-811 ASLVRDSSYASSL
+811 SLKQTFLARESSYVSTFGDENDSNL
-824 GEEQDTNMEKLY
+824 EKLY

-865 MKTNDAKIERNKDRI
+865 MKTNQDKEEKEKDKICK
-880 CREYTDIIK
+880 EYTDIIK
-889 PHIEKTYIEN
+889 PINQAI
-899 I
+899 

>member
-1 MFNNTENTTNITNIT
+1 MNNNITSNITNNIT
-16 ISVNAATELSDFGKI
+16 AEIGNYSEFSDWGKL
-31 FIVLG
+31 FIVLL
-36 VSIIFWIICLIIFH
+36 VSIIFFIICVIIFH

-66 MNYKDEIDT
+66 MTYKDEIDT

-80 HLNER
+80 FLNER
-85 GAKELADQRFSRFSD
+85 GAKELAEQRMSKISD
-100 SSRASKSKSLTYNH
+100 KSKNRSSNYNH

-129 FGWMKFI
+129 FGWFKLI
-136 YYISDKEVMTVMNAE
+136 YNISDKDVMTVMNAE
-151 GYIYIYYQRITAY
+151 GYIYIYYQRITAF
-164 LFLFLSFISLFILIP
+164 LFLFLSFFSLVILVP
-179 FYLIGESEKKD
+179 LYLIGKTEENSEILD
-190 ANDEIMNKFMNIT
+190 QFMNLT
-203 LPNTTSTPPINYNYS
+203 FSNTSTITPIIHNNS
-218 LTRQLPSIL
+218 LKKELPSLL
-227 KPTIANVYSNPFKL
+227 KPTIANAYTNPFKL
-241 WVILIFSLFYTCAAY
+241 WIILFFSVFYTCAAY
-256 YHLYTYVKK
+256 YHLYAFVKK
-265 IIEIKQNYKQIDHS
+265 IIEIKKNYKTIDHS
-279 LENVIRKHAIHI
+279 LENIIRKHAIHI

-297 LSYLEAKKIIEN
+297 LSYLEAKKFIEN
-309 FFQTNFSTYL
+309 FFQTNFSTHL
-319 VGVELIANYDI
+319 VGIELIANYDI

-339 VYQSCHDKYT
+339 LYQSFHEKYS
-349 QYNLSNYP
+349 QYNLSHYP
-357 ERKELSFDD
+357 ERKELS
-366 SCFNCCGKN
+366 SGHWLNCCK
-375 KYKIDAEIYFQHMV
+375 KHKKIDAQIYFQHLT
-389 NINEKMLKFYRE
+389 NINEKMLKFYRQ
-401 LNAKRN
+401 LNSRRN

-415 KSPLVVD
+415 KSPLIVD
-422 EILSHKEI
+422 DILNHKEI
-430 IIGRMNSFEGTL
+430 IIGKMNSFEGTL

-472 IRMVVFTLALFIG
+472 IRMVVFTLALFIV
-485 CLIIITPNYIFEELS
+485 CLIIITPNYIFQELS
-500 PLITNVSS
+500 PLITNMSS

-533 GVIPVIVGYIAVA
+533 GIIPVIVGYIAVA
-546 ELHYKRSY
+546 EMHYKRSY

-569 NCFII
+569 NCFFI
-574 PTFGVLSWSKLKEC
+574 PTFGVLSWFKLKEC
-588 IKFLL
+588 IRYLL
-593 ITHWDM
+593 VTHWDM

-672 FMLILCFS
+672 FILIICFS

-691 LFFYIK
+691 LFFFIK

-758 YIIVSVFIFY
+758 YIILSVFIFY
-768 GMKQLFIANEND
+768 GMKQLFIANENE
-780 LEEQNFLEKIISKI
+780 LEEQNLIEKFMSKI
-794 KLNKILFNDNAI
+794 KLNKILFNNNSL
-806 NIDKR
+806 NIDKQAFLAR
-811 ASLVRDSSYASSL
+811 ESNNPSYL
-824 GEEQDTNMEKLY
+824 GDDGESNLEKLY

-865 MKTNDAKIERNKDRI
+865 MKTNQDKSGNEKDKICK
-880 CREYTDIIK
+880 EYTDIIK
-889 PHIEKTYIEN
+889 PVN
-899 I
+899 QN

>member
-1 MFNNTENTTNITNIT
+1 MNNNITSNITNNIT
-16 ISVNAATELSDFGKI
+16 AEIGNYSEFSDWGKL
-31 FIVLG
+31 FIVLL
-36 VSIIFWIICLIIFH
+36 VSIIFFIICVIIFH

-66 MNYKDEIDT
+66 MTYKDEIDT

-80 HLNER
+80 FLNER
-85 GAKELADQRFSRFSD
+85 GAKELAEQRMSKISD
-100 SSRASKSKSLTYNH
+100 KSKNRSSNYNH
-114 ERIKKLRKKTKDYSF
+114 EQIKKLRKKTKDYSF
-129 FGWMKFI
+129 FGWFKFI
-136 YYISDKEVMTVMNAE
+136 YNISDKDVMTVMNAE
-151 GYIYIYYQRITAY
+151 GYIYIYYQRITAF
-164 LFLFLSFISLFILIP
+164 LFLFLSFFSLVILVP
-179 FYLIGESEKKD
+179 LYLIGKTEENSEILD
-190 ANDEIMNKFMNIT
+190 QFMNLT
-203 LPNTTSTPPINYNYS
+203 FSNTSTITPIIHNNS
-218 LTRQLPSIL
+218 LKKELPSLL
-227 KPTIANVYSNPFKL
+227 KPTIANAYTNPFKL
-241 WVILIFSLFYTCAAY
+241 WIILFFSVFYTCAAY
-256 YHLYTYVKK
+256 YHLYAFVKK
-265 IIEIKQNYKQIDHS
+265 IIEIKKNYKTIDHS
-279 LENVIRKHAIHI
+279 LENIIRKHAIHI

-297 LSYLEAKKIIEN
+297 LSYLEAKKFIEN
-309 FFQTNFSTYL
+309 FFQTNFSTHL
-319 VGVELIANYDI
+319 VGIELIANYDI

-339 VYQSCHDKYT
+339 LYQSFHEKYS
-349 QYNLSNYP
+349 QYNLSHYP
-357 ERKELSFDD
+357 ERKELS
-366 SCFNCCGKN
+366 SGHWLNCCK
-375 KYKIDAEIYFQHMV
+375 KHKKIDAQIYFQHLT
-389 NINEKMLKFYRE
+389 NINEKMLKFYRQ
-401 LNAKRN
+401 LNSRRN

-415 KSPLVVD
+415 KSPLIVD
-422 EILSHKEI
+422 DILNHKEI
-430 IIGRMNSFEGTL
+430 IIGKMNSFEGTL

-472 IRMVVFTLALFIG
+472 IRMVVFTLALFIV
-485 CLIIITPNYIFEELS
+485 CLIIITPNYIFQELS
-500 PLITNVSS
+500 PLITNMSS

-533 GVIPVIVGYIAVA
+533 GIIPVIVGYIAVA
-546 ELHYKRSY
+546 EMHYKRSY

-569 NCFII
+569 NCFFI
-574 PTFGVLSWSKLKEC
+574 PTFGVLSWFKLKEC
-588 IKFLL
+588 IRYLL
-593 ITHWDM
+593 VTHWDM

-672 FMLILCFS
+672 FILIICFS

-691 LFFYIK
+691 LFFFIK

-758 YIIVSVFIFY
+758 YIILSVFIFY
-768 GMKQLFIANEND
+768 GMKQLFIANENE
-780 LEEQNFLEKIISKI
+780 LEEQNLIEKFMSKI
-794 KLNKILFNDNAI
+794 KLNKILFNNNSL
-806 NIDKR
+806 NIDKQAFLAR
-811 ASLVRDSSYASSL
+811 ESNNPSYL
-824 GEEQDTNMEKLY
+824 GDDGESNLEKLY

-865 MKTNDAKIERNKDRI
+865 MKTNQDKSGNEKDKICK
-880 CREYTDIIK
+880 EYTDIIK
-889 PHIEKTYIEN
+889 PVN
-899 I
+899 QN

>member
-1 MFNNTENTTNITNIT
+1 MNNNITSNITNNIT
-16 ISVNAATELSDFGKI
+16 AEIGNYSEFSDWGKL
-31 FIVLG
+31 FIVLL
-36 VSIIFWIICLIIFH
+36 VSIIFFIICVIIFH

-66 MNYKDEIDT
+66 MTYKDEIDT

-80 HLNER
+80 FLNER
-85 GAKELADQRFSRFSD
+85 GAKELAEQRMSKISD
-100 SSRASKSKSLTYNH
+100 KSKNRSSNYNH

-129 FGWMKFI
+129 FGWFKFI
-136 YYISDKEVMTVMNAE
+136 YNISDKDVMTVMNAE
-151 GYIYIYYQRITAY
+151 GYIYIYYQRITAF
-164 LFLFLSFISLFILIP
+164 LFLFLSFFSLVILVP
-179 FYLIGESEKKD
+179 LYLIGKTEENSEILD
-190 ANDEIMNKFMNIT
+190 QFMNLT
-203 LPNTTSTPPINYNYS
+203 FSNTSTITPIIHNNS
-218 LTRQLPSIL
+218 LKKELPSLL
-227 KPTIANVYSNPFKL
+227 KPTIANAYTNPFKL
-241 WVILIFSLFYTCAAY
+241 WIILFFSVFYTCAAY
-256 YHLYTYVKK
+256 YHLYAFVKK
-265 IIEIKQNYKQIDHS
+265 IIEIKKNYKTIDHS
-279 LENVIRKHAIHI
+279 LENIIRKHAIHI

-297 LSYLEAKKIIEN
+297 LSYLEAKKFIEN
-309 FFQTNFSTYL
+309 FFQTNFSTHL
-319 VGVELIANYDI
+319 VGIELIANYDI

-339 VYQSCHDKYT
+339 LYQSFHEKYS
-349 QYNLSNYP
+349 QYNLSHYP
-357 ERKELSFDD
+357 ERKELS
-366 SCFNCCGKN
+366 SGHWLNCCK
-375 KYKIDAEIYFQHMV
+375 KHKKIDAQIYFQHLT
-389 NINEKMLKFYRE
+389 NINEKMLKFYRQ
-401 LNAKRN
+401 LNSRRN

-415 KSPLVVD
+415 KSPLIVD
-422 EILSHKEI
+422 DILNHKEI
-430 IIGRMNSFEGTL
+430 IIGKMNSFEGTL

-472 IRMVVFTLALFIG
+472 IRMVVITLALFIV
-485 CLIIITPNYIFEELS
+485 CLIIITPNYIFQELS
-500 PLITNVSS
+500 PLITNMSS

-533 GVIPVIVGYIAVA
+533 GIIPVIVGYIAVA
-546 ELHYKRSY
+546 EMHYKRSY

-569 NCFII
+569 NCFFI
-574 PTFGVLSWSKLKEC
+574 PTFGVLSWFKLKEC
-588 IKFLL
+588 IRYLL
-593 ITHWDM
+593 VTHWDM

-672 FMLILCFS
+672 FILIICFS
-680 TTIPLITPFGA
+680 NTIPLITHFGV
-691 LFFYIK
+691 LFFFIK

-758 YIIVSVFIFY
+758 YIILSVFIFY
-768 GMKQLFIANEND
+768 GMKQLFIANENE
-780 LEEQNFLEKIISKI
+780 LEEQNLIEKFMSKI
-794 KLNKILFNDNAI
+794 KLNKILFNNNSL
-806 NIDKR
+806 NIDKQAFLAR
-811 ASLVRDSSYASSL
+811 ESNNPSYL
-824 GEEQDTNMEKLY
+824 GDDGESNLEKLY

-865 MKTNDAKIERNKDRI
+865 MKTNQDKSGNEKDKICK
-880 CREYTDIIK
+880 EYTDIIK
-889 PHIEKTYIEN
+889 PVN
-899 I
+899 QN

>member
-1 MFNNTENTTNITNIT
+1 MNKNITSNITNNIT
-16 ISVNAATELSDFGKI
+16 AEIGNYSEFSDWGKL
-31 FIVLG
+31 FIVLL
-36 VSIIFWIICLIIFH
+36 VSIIFFIICVIIFH

-66 MNYKDEIDT
+66 MTYKDEIDT

-80 HLNER
+80 FLNER
-85 GAKELADQRFSRFSD
+85 GAKELAEQRMSKISD
-100 SSRASKSKSLTYNH
+100 KSKNRSSNYNH

-129 FGWMKFI
+129 FGWFKFI
-136 YYISDKEVMTVMNAE
+136 YNISDKDVMTVMNAE
-151 GYIYIYYQRITAY
+151 GYIYIYYQRITAF
-164 LFLFLSFISLFILIP
+164 LFLFLSFFSLVILVP
-179 FYLIGESEKKD
+179 LYLIGKTEENSEILD
-190 ANDEIMNKFMNIT
+190 QFMNLT
-203 LPNTTSTPPINYNYS
+203 FSNTSTITPIIHNNS
-218 LTRQLPSIL
+218 LKKELPSLL
-227 KPTIANVYSNPFKL
+227 KPTIANAYTNPFKL
-241 WVILIFSLFYTCAAY
+241 WIILFFSVFYTCAAY
-256 YHLYTYVKK
+256 YHLYAFVKK
-265 IIEIKQNYKQIDHS
+265 IIEIKKNYKTIDHS
-279 LENVIRKHAIHI
+279 LENIIRKHAIHI

-297 LSYLEAKKIIEN
+297 LSYLEAKKFIEN
-309 FFQTNFSTYL
+309 FFQTNFSTHL
-319 VGVELIANYDI
+319 VGIELIANYDI

-339 VYQSCHDKYT
+339 LYQSFHEKYS
-349 QYNLSNYP
+349 QYNLSHYP
-357 ERKELSFDD
+357 ERKELS
-366 SCFNCCGKN
+366 SGHWLNCCK
-375 KYKIDAEIYFQHMV
+375 KHKKIDAQIYFQHLT
-389 NINEKMLKFYRE
+389 NINEKMLKFYRQ
-401 LNAKRN
+401 LNSRRN

-415 KSPLVVD
+415 KSPLIVD
-422 EILSHKEI
+422 DILNHKEI
-430 IIGRMNSFEGTL
+430 IIGKMNSFEGTL

-472 IRMVVFTLALFIG
+472 IRMVVFTLALFIV
-485 CLIIITPNYIFEELS
+485 CLIIITPNYIFQELS
-500 PLITNVSS
+500 PLITNMSS

-533 GVIPVIVGYIAVA
+533 GIIPVIVGYIAVA
-546 ELHYKRSY
+546 EMHYKRSY

-569 NCFII
+569 NCFFI
-574 PTFGVLSWSKLKEC
+574 PTFGVLSWFKLKEC
-588 IKFLL
+588 IRYLL
-593 ITHWDM
+593 VTHWDM

-672 FMLILCFS
+672 FILIICFS

-691 LFFYIK
+691 LFFFIK

-758 YIIVSVFIFY
+758 YIILSVFIFY
-768 GMKQLFIANEND
+768 GMKQLFIANENE
-780 LEEQNFLEKIISKI
+780 LEEQNLIEKFMSKI
-794 KLNKILFNDNAI
+794 KLNKILFNNNSL
-806 NIDKR
+806 NIDKQAFLAR
-811 ASLVRDSSYASSL
+811 ESNNPSYL
-824 GEEQDTNMEKLY
+824 GDDGESNLEKLY

-865 MKTNDAKIERNKDRI
+865 MKTNQDKSGNEKDKICK
-880 CREYTDIIK
+880 EYTDIIK
-889 PHIEKTYIEN
+889 PVN
-899 I
+899 QN

>member
-1 MFNNTENTTNITNIT
+1 MNNNITSNIT
-16 ISVNAATELSDFGKI
+16 QEIETISELSDWGKL
-31 FIVLG
+31 FIVLL
-36 VSIIFWIICLIIFH
+36 VSIIFFIICVIIFH

-66 MNYKDEIDT
+66 MTYKDEIDT

-80 HLNER
+80 YLNER
-85 GAKELADQRFSRFSD
+85 GAKELVEQRFSRLSD
-100 SSRASKSKSLTYNH
+100 KSKTRSSHYNH
-114 ERIKKLRKKTKDYSF
+114 ERIKTLRKKTKDYSF
-129 FGWMKFI
+129 FGWFKFI
-136 YYISDKEVMTVMNAE
+136 YNISDKDVMTVMNAE
-151 GYIYIYYQRITAY
+151 GYIYIYYQRITAF
-164 LFLFLSFISLFILIP
+164 LFLFLSFISIFVLIP
-179 FYLIGESEKKD
+179 LYLIGKTE
-190 ANDEIMNKFMNIT
+190 ANEILDKFMNMT
-203 LPNTTSTPPINYNYS
+203 FSNTSTVTPLNYNY
-218 LTRQLPSIL
+218 TKNKELPSLL
-227 KPTIANVYSNPFKL
+227 KPTIANAYSNPFKL
-241 WVILIFSLFYTCAAY
+241 WVILIFSVFYTCASY
-256 YHLYTYVKK
+256 YHLYAFVKK
-265 IIEIKQNYKQIDHS
+265 IIEIKKNYRTIDHS

-297 LSYLEAKKIIEN
+297 LSYLEAKKILEN
-309 FFQTNFSTYL
+309 FFQTNFSSHL
-319 VGVELIANYDI
+319 VGIELIANYDI
-330 LDSLIEKKF
+330 LDNLIEKKF
-339 VYQSCHDKYT
+339 LYQSFHEKYS
-349 QYNLSNYP
+349 QYNLSHYP
-357 ERKELSFDD
+357 ERKKLSSDNW
-366 SCFNCCGKN
+366 FNCCNNKN
-375 KYKIDAEIYFQHMV
+375 RRKIDAQTYFQHLA
-389 NINEKMLKFYRE
+389 NINEKMLKFYRQ
-401 LNAKRN
+401 LNSRRN

-415 KSPLVVD
+415 KSPLIVD
-422 EILSHKEI
+422 EILNHKEI
-430 IIGRMNSFEGTL
+430 IIGKMNSFEGTL

-447 WIIKRAPTPS
+447 WLIKRAPTPS

-472 IRMVVFTLALFIG
+472 IRMVVFTVTLFII
-485 CLIIITPNYIFEELS
+485 CLIIITPNYIFQELS
-500 PLITNVSS
+500 PLITNMSS

-533 GVIPVIVGYIAVA
+533 GIIPVIVGYIAVA
-546 ELHYKRSY
+546 EMHYKRSY

-569 NCFII
+569 NCFFI

-588 IKFLL
+588 IRYLL
-593 ITHWDM
+593 VTHWDM

-672 FMLILCFS
+672 FMLIIVFS
-680 TTIPLITPFGA
+680 TTIPLITIFGA

-758 YIIVSVFIFY
+758 YIIFSVFIFY
-768 GMKQLFIANEND
+768 GTKQLFIANENE
-780 LEEQNFLEKIISKI
+780 LEEQNLIEKFFSKI
-794 KLNKILFNDNAI
+794 KLNKILFNNNSL
-806 NIDKR
+806 NIDKQAFLAR
-811 ASLVRDSSYASSL
+811 ESSYVSYM
-824 GEEQDTNMEKLY
+824 GEDGDSNLDKLY

-865 MKTNDAKIERNKDRI
+865 MKTNQEKAGKEKDKIFK
-880 CREYTDIIK
+880 EYTDIIK
-889 PHIEKTYIEN
+889 PIN
-899 I
+899 QN

>member
-1 MFNNTENTTNITNIT
+1 
-16 ISVNAATELSDFGKI
+16 
-31 FIVLG
+31 
-36 VSIIFWIICLIIFH
+36 
-50 FFRQYRKDKL
+50 
-60 ITNKFS
+60 
-66 MNYKDEIDT
+66 
-75 DDMYL
+75 
-80 HLNER
+80 
-85 GAKELADQRFSRFSD
+85 
-100 SSRASKSKSLTYNH
+100 
-114 ERIKKLRKKTKDYSF
+114 
-129 FGWMKFI
+129 
-136 YYISDKEVMTVMNAE
+136 
-151 GYIYIYYQRITAY
+151 
-164 LFLFLSFISLFILIP
+164 
-179 FYLIGESEKKD
+179 
-190 ANDEIMNKFMNIT
+190 
-203 LPNTTSTPPINYNYS
+203 
-218 LTRQLPSIL
+218 
-227 KPTIANVYSNPFKL
+227 
-241 WVILIFSLFYTCAAY
+241 
-256 YHLYTYVKK
+256 
-265 IIEIKQNYKQIDHS
+265 
-279 LENVIRKHAIHI
+279 
-291 RGINQS
+291 
-297 LSYLEAKKIIEN
+297 
-309 FFQTNFSTYL
+309 
-319 VGVELIANYDI
+319 
-330 LDSLIEKKF
+330 
-339 VYQSCHDKYT
+339 
-349 QYNLSNYP
+349 
-357 ERKELSFDD
+357 
-366 SCFNCCGKN
+366 
-375 KYKIDAEIYFQHMV
+375 
-389 NINEKMLKFYRE
+389 
-401 LNAKRN
+401 
-407 TGNAFILF
+407 
-415 KSPLVVD
+415 
-422 EILSHKEI
+422 
-430 IIGRMNSFEGTL
+430 
-442 LNVGN
+442 
-447 WIIKRAPTPS
+447 
-457 DILWDNIKYSKKWRT
+457 
-472 IRMVVFTLALFIG
+472 
-485 CLIIITPNYIFEELS
+485 
-500 PLITNVSS
+500 
-508 QIKDEMTSSLIKEY
+508 
-522 SYPLIVVIMNS
+522 
-533 GVIPVIVGYIAVA
+533 
-546 ELHYKRSY
+546 
-554 REKSIFVKNVVFMVI
+554 MVI

-794 KLNKILFNDNAI
+794 KLNKVLFNDNAI

-811 ASLVRDSSYASSL
+811 SSLVRDSSYASSL

-836 NSMINAYVHP
+836 NTMINAYVHP

-865 MKTNDAKIERNKDRI
+865 MKTNDTKIERNKDRI

>member
-1 MFNNTENTTNITNIT
+1 MNNNITSNITNNIT
-16 ISVNAATELSDFGKI
+16 AEIGNYSEFSDWGKL
-31 FIVLG
+31 FIVLL
-36 VSIIFWIICLIIFH
+36 VSIIFFIICVIIFH

-66 MNYKDEIDT
+66 MTYKDEIDT

-80 HLNER
+80 FLNER
-85 GAKELADQRFSRFSD
+85 GAKELAEQRMSKISD
-100 SSRASKSKSLTYNH
+100 KSKNRSSNYNH

-129 FGWMKFI
+129 FGWFKFI
-136 YYISDKEVMTVMNAE
+136 YNISDKDVMTVMNAE
-151 GYIYIYYQRITAY
+151 GYIYIYYQRITAF
-164 LFLFLSFISLFILIP
+164 LFLFLSFFSLVILVP
-179 FYLIGESEKKD
+179 LYLIGKTEENSEILD
-190 ANDEIMNKFMNIT
+190 QFMNLT
-203 LPNTTSTPPINYNYS
+203 FSNTSTITPIIHNNS
-218 LTRQLPSIL
+218 LKKELPSLL
-227 KPTIANVYSNPFKL
+227 KPTIANAYTNPFKL
-241 WVILIFSLFYTCAAY
+241 WIILFFSVFYTCAAY
-256 YHLYTYVKK
+256 YHLYAFVKK
-265 IIEIKQNYKQIDHS
+265 IIEIKKNYKTIDHS
-279 LENVIRKHAIHI
+279 LENIIRKHAIHI

-297 LSYLEAKKIIEN
+297 LSYLEAKKFIEN
-309 FFQTNFSTYL
+309 FFQTNFSTHL
-319 VGVELIANYDI
+319 VGIELIANYDI

-339 VYQSCHDKYT
+339 LYQSFHEKYS
-349 QYNLSNYP
+349 QYNLSHYP
-357 ERKELSFDD
+357 ERKELS
-366 SCFNCCGKN
+366 SGHWLNCCK
-375 KYKIDAEIYFQHMV
+375 KHKKIDAQIYFQHLT
-389 NINEKMLKFYRE
+389 NINEKMLKFYRQ
-401 LNAKRN
+401 LNSRRN

-415 KSPLVVD
+415 KSPLIVD
-422 EILSHKEI
+422 DILNHKEI
-430 IIGRMNSFEGTL
+430 IIGKMNSFEGTL

-472 IRMVVFTLALFIG
+472 IRMVVFTLALFIV
-485 CLIIITPNYIFEELS
+485 CLIIITPNYIFQELS
-500 PLITNVSS
+500 PLITNMSS

-533 GVIPVIVGYIAVA
+533 GIIPVIVGYIAVA
-546 ELHYKRSY
+546 EMHYKRSY

-569 NCFII
+569 NCFFI
-574 PTFGVLSWSKLKEC
+574 PTFGVLSWFKLKEC
-588 IKFLL
+588 IRYLL
-593 ITHWDM
+593 VTHWDM

-672 FMLILCFS
+672 FILIICFS

-691 LFFYIK
+691 LFFFIK

-758 YIIVSVFIFY
+758 YIILSVFIFY
-768 GMKQLFIANEND
+768 GMKQLFIANENE
-780 LEEQNFLEKIISKI
+780 LEEQNLIEKFMSKI
-794 KLNKILFNDNAI
+794 KLNKILFNNNSL
-806 NIDKR
+806 NIDKQAFLAR
-811 ASLVRDSSYASSL
+811 ESNNPSYL
-824 GEEQDTNMEKLY
+824 GDDGESNLEKLY

-865 MKTNDAKIERNKDRI
+865 MKTNQDKSGNEKDKICK
-880 CREYTDIIK
+880 EYTDIIK
-889 PHIEKTYIEN
+889 PVN
-899 I
+899 QN

>member
-1 MFNNTENTTNITNIT
+1 MNNNNISSNITLELGA
-16 ISVNAATELSDFGKI
+16 STEFSDWGKL
-31 FIVLG
+31 FIVLL
-36 VSIIFWIICLIIFH
+36 VSIIFFIICIIIFH

-66 MNYKDEIDT
+66 MTYKDEIDT

-80 HLNER
+80 FLNER
-85 GAKELADQRFSRFSD
+85 GAKELAEQRMSKISD
-100 SSRASKSKSLTYNH
+100 KSKTKSSNYNH
-114 ERIKKLRKKTKDYSF
+114 ERIKTLRKKTKDYSF
-129 FGWMKFI
+129 FGWFKFI
-136 YYISDKEVMTVMNAE
+136 YNISDKDVMTVMNAE
-151 GYIYIYYQRITAY
+151 GYIYIYYQRITAF
-164 LFLFLSFISLFILIP
+164 LFLFLSFISLFILVP
-179 FYLIGESEKKD
+179 LYLIGKTESNEIL
-190 ANDEIMNKFMNIT
+190 DEFMNLT
-203 LPNTTSTPPINYNYS
+203 FSNTSTITPINSHNNS
-218 LTRQLPSIL
+218 LKKELPSLL
-227 KPTIANVYSNPFKL
+227 KPTIANAYTSPFKL
-241 WVILIFSLFYTCAAY
+241 WVILIFSVFYTCAAY
-256 YHLYTYVKK
+256 YHLYAFVKK
-265 IIEIKQNYKQIDHS
+265 IIEIKKNYKIIDHS
-279 LENVIRKHAIHI
+279 LENIIRKHAIHI

-297 LSYLEAKKIIEN
+297 LSYLEAKKFIEN
-309 FFQTNFSTYL
+309 FFQTNFASHL
-319 VGVELIANYDI
+319 VGIQLIANYDI

-339 VYQSCHDKYT
+339 LYQSFHEKYN
-349 QYNLSNYP
+349 QYNLSHYP
-357 ERKELSFDD
+357 ERKQLS
-366 SCFNCCGKN
+366 SENCFNCCK
-375 KYKIDAEIYFQHMV
+375 KHKKKIDAEIYFQHLA
-389 NINEKMLKFYRE
+389 NINEKMLKFYRQ
-401 LNAKRN
+401 LNSRRN
-407 TGNAFILF
+407 TGNVFILF
-415 KSPLVVD
+415 KSPLIVD
-422 EILSHKEI
+422 EILNHKEI
-430 IIGRMNSFEGTL
+430 IIGKMNSFEGTL

-472 IRMVVFTLALFIG
+472 IRMVVFTLTLFII
-485 CLIIITPNYIFEELS
+485 CLIIITPNYIFQELS
-500 PLITNVSS
+500 PLITNMSS

-533 GVIPVIVGYIAVA
+533 GIIPVIVGYIAVA
-546 ELHYKRSY
+546 EMHYKRSY

-569 NCFII
+569 NCFFI

-588 IKFLL
+588 IKYLL
-593 ITHWDM
+593 VTHWDM

-672 FMLILCFS
+672 FILIICFS

-758 YIIVSVFIFY
+758 YIILSVFIFY
-768 GMKQLFIANEND
+768 GMKQLFISNENE
-780 LEEQNFLEKIISKI
+780 LEEQNLIEKFMSKI
-794 KLNKILFNDNAI
+794 KLNKILFNNNSL
-806 NIDKR
+806 NIDKQAFLAR
-811 ASLVRDSSYASSL
+811 ESNNFSYLVED
-824 GEEQDTNMEKLY
+824 GESNLEKLY

-865 MKTNDAKIERNKDRI
+865 MKTNQEKVDKEKDKI

-889 PHIEKTYIEN
+889 PIN
-899 I
+899 QN

>member
-1 MFNNTENTTNITNIT
+1 MNNNITSNITNNIT
-16 ISVNAATELSDFGKI
+16 AEIGNYSEFSDWGKL
-31 FIVLG
+31 FIVLL
-36 VSIIFWIICLIIFH
+36 VSIIFFIICVIIFH

-66 MNYKDEIDT
+66 MTYKDEIDT

-80 HLNER
+80 FLNER
-85 GAKELADQRFSRFSD
+85 GAKELAEQRMSKISD
-100 SSRASKSKSLTYNH
+100 KSKNRSSNYNH

-129 FGWMKFI
+129 FGWFKLI
-136 YYISDKEVMTVMNAE
+136 YNISDKDVMTVMNAE
-151 GYIYIYYQRITAY
+151 GYIYIYYQRITAF
-164 LFLFLSFISLFILIP
+164 LFLFLSFFSLVILVP
-179 FYLIGESEKKD
+179 LYLIGKTEENSEILD
-190 ANDEIMNKFMNIT
+190 QFMNLT
-203 LPNTTSTPPINYNYS
+203 FSNTSTITPIIHNNS
-218 LTRQLPSIL
+218 LKKELPSLL
-227 KPTIANVYSNPFKL
+227 KPTIANAYTNPFKL
-241 WVILIFSLFYTCAAY
+241 WIILFFSVFYTCAAY
-256 YHLYTYVKK
+256 YHLYAFVKK
-265 IIEIKQNYKQIDHS
+265 IIEIKKNYKTIDHS
-279 LENVIRKHAIHI
+279 LENIIRKHAIHI

-297 LSYLEAKKIIEN
+297 LSYLEAKKFIEN
-309 FFQTNFSTYL
+309 FFQTNFSTHL
-319 VGVELIANYDI
+319 VGIELIANYDI

-339 VYQSCHDKYT
+339 LYQSFHEKYS
-349 QYNLSNYP
+349 QYNLSHYP
-357 ERKELSFDD
+357 ERKELS
-366 SCFNCCGKN
+366 SGHWLNCCK
-375 KYKIDAEIYFQHMV
+375 KHKKIDAQIYFQHLT
-389 NINEKMLKFYRE
+389 NINEKMLKFYRQ
-401 LNAKRN
+401 LNSRRN

-415 KSPLVVD
+415 KSPLIVD
-422 EILSHKEI
+422 DILNHKEI
-430 IIGRMNSFEGTL
+430 IIGKMNSFEGTL

-472 IRMVVFTLALFIG
+472 IRMVVFTLVLFIV
-485 CLIIITPNYIFEELS
+485 CLIIITPNYIFQELS
-500 PLITNVSS
+500 PLITNMSS

-533 GVIPVIVGYIAVA
+533 GIIPVIVGYIAVA
-546 ELHYKRSY
+546 EMHYKRSY

-569 NCFII
+569 NCFFI
-574 PTFGVLSWSKLKEC
+574 PTFGVLSWFKLKEC
-588 IKFLL
+588 IRYLL
-593 ITHWDM
+593 VTHWDM

-672 FMLILCFS
+672 FILIICFS

-691 LFFYIK
+691 LFFFIK

-758 YIIVSVFIFY
+758 YIILSVFIFY
-768 GMKQLFIANEND
+768 GMKQLFIANENE
-780 LEEQNFLEKIISKI
+780 LEEQNLIEKFMSKI
-794 KLNKILFNDNAI
+794 KLNKILFNNNSL
-806 NIDKR
+806 NIDKQAFLAR
-811 ASLVRDSSYASSL
+811 ESNNPSYL
-824 GEEQDTNMEKLY
+824 GDDGESNLEKLY

-865 MKTNDAKIERNKDRI
+865 MKTNQDKSGNEKDKICK
-880 CREYTDIIK
+880 EYTDIIK
-889 PHIEKTYIEN
+889 PVN
-899 I
+899 QN